1 MTYPIPKPREKS
13 RWSNLSQGSL
23 PLALARYLPHKRLKV
38 VLTQDAE
45 QALRLQTAWRFFRP
59 HDTAVFLPDWETLP
73 YERFS
78 PHQDL
83 VSERL
88 SALWQIKSGAA
99 DVLFVPVAT
108 AMQKLPPVPFLAG
121 RTFWLKTGQTLD
133 IGRLKTDLVDAGYN
147 HVSHVVAAGEFAV
160 RGGIVDL
167 FPMGS
172 EMPYRIDLFDDE
184 IDSIKTFDTD
194 TQRTISPVSEIR
206 LLSAHEFPTDSEAQ
220 KIFRS
225 RFREEV
231 DGNPNDAA
239 VYKAVSNG
247 HFGAGVEYYLPLFFE
262 NELETLFD
270 YIGEDALFVSLG
282 DVHAEANRFWSDVK
296 SRYAMAQGDETYP
309 PLLPQHLYLSSDVF
323 AGRLK
328 NYGQVLP
335 DIFGVEHTLPNVAV
349 NRQADE
355 PLQALKDFQT
365 AFKGRILLCAE
376 SLGRRETML
385 GFLQQN
391 GLKAKPVSDWQG
403 FLSAHEP
410 LMITVAPLAYG
421 FKLGGL
427 QSPNQQ
433 QTTSASE
440 GEGDAVTDQTEFSA
454 AATNPLPSPL
464 PQEREQSA
472 AAVSTESSL
481 PPGKSNLHG
490 QIQQQPAPSP
500 VGEGWGE
507 GKAVAAQTEFP
518 ASATNPLP
526 NPLPQE
532 REQSAAVVSD
542 SLKAAAVSTES
553 SLPPGKSNLHGQI
566 QQQPAPSPV
575 GEGWGEGKAVAA
587 QTEFSASATNPLP
600 SPLPQEREQSAA
612 VVSDSL
618 KAAAVSTESSLPPGK
633 SNLHGQIQQQP
644 APSPVG
650 EGWGEGKAVA
660 AQTEFSASATNP
672 LPSPLPQEREQS
684 AAVVSDSLKAA
695 AVSTE
700 SSLPPGKSNLHGQ
713 IQQQPAPSP
722 VGEGWGEGKAVAAQS
737 AIAVITESDLYQ
749 YVARSRV
756 HNRRKKHAAVS
767 DGLLRDLAEINIGD
781 PVVHEEH
788 GIGRYMGLVT
798 MDLGG
803 ETNEM
808 MLLEYAGEA
817 QLYVPVSQL
826 HLISRYS
833 GQAHENIAL
842 HKLGSGA
849 WNKAKRK
856 AAEKARD
863 TAAELLNL
871 YARRA
876 AQSGHKFE
884 INELDYQAF
893 ADGFGYE
900 ETEDQAAAI
909 AAVIKDLTQ
918 AKPMDRLVCGDV
930 GFGKTEVALRAAFV
944 AVMGGKQV
952 AVLAPTTLLVE
963 QHAQNFAD
971 RFADFPVKVASLSR
985 FNNSKATKAAL
996 EGMADG
1002 TVDIVI
1008 GTHKLVQDDIK
1019 FKNLGLVIIDE
1030 EHRFGV
1036 RQKEQLKRLRANVDI
1051 LTMTA
1056 TPIPRTLSMAL
1067 EGLRDFSLITT
1078 APSRR
1083 LAVKTFVK
1091 PFSEGSVREAVL
1103 RELKRG
1109 GQVFFLHNEVDTIEN
1124 MRERLETLLP
1134 EARIGVAHGQLRE
1147 RELEQVMRD
1156 FLQQRFNVLLCSTI
1170 IETGID
1176 IPNANTIIINRA
1188 DKFGLAQLHQLRGR
1202 VGRSHHQAYAYLL
1215 TPEYITKDAE
1225 KRLDAIA
1232 AADELGAGFTLAMQ
1246 DLEIRGAGEILGEGQ
1261 SGEMI
1266 QVGFT
1271 LYTEMLKQAVRDLK
1285 KGRQPD
1291 LDAPLGIT
1299 TEIKLHSP
1307 ALLPESYCPDIHE
1320 RLVLYKRLAVCETV
1334 QQINAIHEELVD
1346 RFGLPEQPVKTLIE
1360 SHHLRLM
1367 AKELG
1372 IDAIDAA
1379 GEAVTVTFG
1388 KNNNVDPT
1396 EIILLIQNDK
1406 KYRLAGAD
1414 KLRFTAEMENIEV
1427 RINTVKNVLKT
1438 LQNRCLPK

>member
-1 MTYPIPKPREKS
+1 MTCPIPKPREKS
-13 RWSNLSQGSL
+13 RWFNLSQGSL
-23 PLALARYLPHKRLKV
+23 PLALARYLPHKRLKA

-108 AMQKLPPVPFLAG
+108 AIQKLPPVPFLAG

-172 EMPYRIDLFDDE
+172 ETPYRIDLFDDE

-206 LLSAHEFPTDSEAQ
+206 LLPAHEFPTDSEAQ

-282 DVHAEANRFWSDVK
+282 DVHAEANRFWNDVK

-309 PLLPQHLYLSSDVF
+309 PLLPQHLYLSADVF

-335 DIFGVEHTLPNVAV
+335 DVSGKAHSLPDLAV
-349 NRQADE
+349 NRQSDE

-365 AFKGRILLCAE
+365 AFDGRILLCAE

-427 QSPNQQ
+427 QSSSQQ
-433 QTTSASE
+433 QTVPASE
-440 GEGDAVTDQTEFSA
+440 GEGKAVTD
-454 AATNPLPSPL
+454 
-464 PQEREQSA
+464 
-472 AAVSTESSL
+472 
-481 PPGKSNLHG
+481 
-490 QIQQQPAPSP
+490 
-500 VGEGWGE
+500 
-507 GKAVAAQTEFP
+507 
-518 ASATNPLP
+518 
-526 NPLPQE
+526 
-532 REQSAAVVSD
+532 
-542 SLKAAAVSTES
+542 
-553 SLPPGKSNLHGQI
+553 
-566 QQQPAPSPV
+566 
-575 GEGWGEGKAVAA
+575 

-612 VVSDSL
+612 AVSDGL
-618 KAAAVSTESSLPPGK
+618 KAAAVSTESSLYLVA
-633 SNLHGQIQQQP
+633 SDLHGQTRQQ
-644 APSPVG
+644 S
-650 EGWGEGKAVA
+650 
-660 AQTEFSASATNP
+660 
-672 LPSPLPQEREQS
+672 
-684 AAVVSDSLKAA
+684 
-695 AVSTE
+695 
-700 SSLPPGKSNLHGQ
+700 
-713 IQQQPAPSP
+713 APSP

-788 GIGRYMGLVT
+788 GIGRYTGLVT

-833 GQAHENIAL
+833 GQAHESVAL

-871 YARRA
+871 YAQRA

-884 INELDYQAF
+884 INESDYQAF

-985 FNNSKATKAAL
+985 FNNSKATKATL

-1019 FKNLGLVIIDE
+1019 FKNLGLLIIDE

-1261 SGEMI
+1261 SGEMM

-1307 ALLPESYCPDIHE
+1307 ALLPEDYCPDIHE

-1334 QQINAIHEELVD
+1334 QKINAIHEELVD
-1346 RFGLPEQPVKTLIE
+1346 RFGLTEQPVKTLIE
-1360 SHHLRLM
+1360 SHHLRLA

-1372 IDAIDAA
+1372 IDAIDATS
-1379 GEAVTVTFG
+1379 EAVTVTFG
-1388 KNNNVDPT
+1388 KHHCIDPT
-1396 EIILLIQNDK
+1396 GIILLIQTDK

-1414 KLRFTAEMENIEV
+1414 KLRFAAEMENIEV
-1427 RINTVKNVLKT
+1427 RINTVKTVLKT
-1438 LQNRCLPK
+1438 LQGKRLPKGN

>member
-1 MTYPIPKPREKS
+1 MNYPIPKPREKS
-13 RWSNLSQGSL
+13 RWLNLSQGSL

-133 IGRLKTDLVDAGYN
+133 IGRLKSDLVDAGYN

-184 IDSIKTFDTD
+184 IDSIKTFDTE

-206 LLSAHEFPTDSEAQ
+206 LLPAHEFPTDSEAQ

-309 PLLPQHLYLSSDVF
+309 PLLPQHLYLSADVF

-335 DIFGVEHTLPNVAV
+335 DVSGKEHTLPNLAV
-349 NRQADE
+349 NRQSDE

-365 AFKGRILLCAE
+365 TFEGRILLCAE

-385 GFLQQN
+385 SFLQQN
-391 GLKAKPVSDWQG
+391 GLRAKPVSDWQG

-427 QSPNQQ
+427 QSPSQQ
-433 QTTSASE
+433 QPTPAAE
-440 GEGDAVTDQTEFSA
+440 GEDKAAADQTEFSA
-454 AATNPLPSPL
+454 AATNPLPIPL

-472 AAVSTESSL
+472 AAVSDDLKTESSL
-481 PPGKSNLHG
+481 HPVESSLHR
-490 QIQQQPAPSP
+490 QIRQQPAPSP

-507 GKAVAAQTEFP
+507 GKAVA
-518 ASATNPLP
+518 
-526 NPLPQE
+526 
-532 REQSAAVVSD
+532 D
-542 SLKAAAVSTES
+542 
-553 SLPPGKSNLHGQI
+553 
-566 QQQPAPSPV
+566 
-575 GEGWGEGKAVAA
+575 
-587 QTEFSASATNPLP
+587 
-600 SPLPQEREQSAA
+600 
-612 VVSDSL
+612 
-618 KAAAVSTESSLPPGK
+618 
-633 SNLHGQIQQQP
+633 
-644 APSPVG
+644 
-650 EGWGEGKAVA
+650 
-660 AQTEFSASATNP
+660 
-672 LPSPLPQEREQS
+672 
-684 AAVVSDSLKAA
+684 
-695 AVSTE
+695 
-700 SSLPPGKSNLHGQ
+700 
-713 IQQQPAPSP
+713 
-722 VGEGWGEGKAVAAQS
+722 QS

-749 YVARSRV
+749 YVVRSRV

-833 GQAHENIAL
+833 GQAHENVAL

-871 YARRA
+871 YAQRA

-1036 RQKEQLKRLRANVDI
+1036 RQKEQLKRLRANVDV

-1360 SHHLRLM
+1360 SHHLRLA

-1372 IDAIDAA
+1372 IDAIDAT

-1388 KNNNVDPT
+1388 KHHQIDPT
-1396 EIILLIQNDK
+1396 EIILLIQTDK

-1414 KLRFTAEMENIEV
+1414 KLKFTAQMEDVEM
-1427 RINTVKNVLKT
+1427 RIKTVKSVLKT
-1438 LQNRCLPK
+1438 LKERVVAK

>member
-1 MTYPIPKPREKS
+1 
-13 RWSNLSQGSL
+13 
-23 PLALARYLPHKRLKV
+23 
-38 VLTQDAE
+38 
-45 QALRLQTAWRFFRP
+45 
-59 HDTAVFLPDWETLP
+59 
-73 YERFS
+73 
-78 PHQDL
+78 
-83 VSERL
+83 
-88 SALWQIKSGAA
+88 
-99 DVLFVPVAT
+99 
-108 AMQKLPPVPFLAG
+108 
-121 RTFWLKTGQTLD
+121 
-133 IGRLKTDLVDAGYN
+133 
-147 HVSHVVAAGEFAV
+147 
-160 RGGIVDL
+160 
-167 FPMGS
+167 
-172 EMPYRIDLFDDE
+172 
-184 IDSIKTFDTD
+184 
-194 TQRTISPVSEIR
+194 
-206 LLSAHEFPTDSEAQ
+206 

-282 DVHAEANRFWSDVK
+282 DVHAEANRFWNDVK

-309 PLLPQHLYLSSDVF
+309 PLLPQHLYLSADVF

-335 DIFGVEHTLPNVAV
+335 DVSGKAHSLPDLAV
-349 NRQADE
+349 NRQSDD

-365 AFKGRILLCAE
+365 AFDGRILLCAE

-427 QSPNQQ
+427 QSSSQQ
-433 QTTSASE
+433 QTVPASE
-440 GEGDAVTDQTEFSA
+440 GEGKAVTD
-454 AATNPLPSPL
+454 
-464 PQEREQSA
+464 
-472 AAVSTESSL
+472 
-481 PPGKSNLHG
+481 
-490 QIQQQPAPSP
+490 
-500 VGEGWGE
+500 
-507 GKAVAAQTEFP
+507 
-518 ASATNPLP
+518 
-526 NPLPQE
+526 
-532 REQSAAVVSD
+532 
-542 SLKAAAVSTES
+542 
-553 SLPPGKSNLHGQI
+553 
-566 QQQPAPSPV
+566 
-575 GEGWGEGKAVAA
+575 

-612 VVSDSL
+612 AVSDGL
-618 KAAAVSTESSLPPGK
+618 KAAAVSTESSLYLVA
-633 SNLHGQIQQQP
+633 SDLHGQTRQQ
-644 APSPVG
+644 S
-650 EGWGEGKAVA
+650 
-660 AQTEFSASATNP
+660 
-672 LPSPLPQEREQS
+672 
-684 AAVVSDSLKAA
+684 
-695 AVSTE
+695 
-700 SSLPPGKSNLHGQ
+700 
-713 IQQQPAPSP
+713 APSP

-788 GIGRYMGLVT
+788 GIGRYTGLVT

-833 GQAHENIAL
+833 GQAHESVAL

-871 YARRA
+871 YAQRA

-884 INELDYQAF
+884 INESDYQAF

-985 FNNSKATKAAL
+985 FNNSKATKATL

-1019 FKNLGLVIIDE
+1019 FKNLGLLIIDE

-1261 SGEMI
+1261 SGEMM

-1307 ALLPESYCPDIHE
+1307 ALLPEDYCPDIHE

-1334 QQINAIHEELVD
+1334 QKINAIHEELVD
-1346 RFGLPEQPVKTLIE
+1346 RFGLTEQPVKTLIE
-1360 SHHLRLM
+1360 SHHLRLA

-1372 IDAIDAA
+1372 IDAIDATS
-1379 GEAVTVTFG
+1379 EAVTVTFG
-1388 KNNNVDPT
+1388 KHHCIDPT
-1396 EIILLIQNDK
+1396 GIILLIQTDK

-1414 KLRFTAEMENIEV
+1414 KLRFAAEMENIEV
-1427 RINTVKNVLKT
+1427 RINTVKTVLKT
-1438 LQNRCLPK
+1438 LQGKRLPKGN

>member
-13 RWSNLSQGSL
+13 RWLNLSQGSL

-206 LLSAHEFPTDSEAQ
+206 LLPAHEFPTDSEAQ

-296 SRYAMAQGDETYP
+296 SRYAMAQGNETYP
-309 PLLPQHLYLSSDVF
+309 PLLPQHLYLSADVF

-335 DIFGVEHTLPNVAV
+335 DVSGKEHTLPDLAV
-349 NRQADE
+349 NRQSDK

-365 AFKGRILLCAE
+365 TFDGRILLCAE

-427 QSPNQQ
+427 QSPSQQ
-433 QTTSASE
+433 QPTSASE
-440 GEGDAVTDQTEFSA
+440 REDKAVADQTEFSA
-454 AATNPLPSPL
+454 ATTNPLPSPL
-464 PQEREQSA
+464 PQEREQNA
-472 AAVSTESSL
+472 AAVSDDLKTESSL
-481 PPGKSNLHG
+481 HPVENSLHG

-507 GKAVAAQTEFP
+507 GKAV
-518 ASATNPLP
+518 
-526 NPLPQE
+526 
-532 REQSAAVVSD
+532 V
-542 SLKAAAVSTES
+542 
-553 SLPPGKSNLHGQI
+553 
-566 QQQPAPSPV
+566 
-575 GEGWGEGKAVAA
+575 
-587 QTEFSASATNPLP
+587 
-600 SPLPQEREQSAA
+600 
-612 VVSDSL
+612 
-618 KAAAVSTESSLPPGK
+618 
-633 SNLHGQIQQQP
+633 
-644 APSPVG
+644 
-650 EGWGEGKAVA
+650 
-660 AQTEFSASATNP
+660 
-672 LPSPLPQEREQS
+672 
-684 AAVVSDSLKAA
+684 
-695 AVSTE
+695 
-700 SSLPPGKSNLHGQ
+700 
-713 IQQQPAPSP
+713 
-722 VGEGWGEGKAVAAQS
+722 AQS
-737 AIAVITESDLYQ
+737 AIAVITESELYQ

-767 DGLLRDLAEINIGD
+767 DGSLRDLAEISIGD

-833 GQAHENIAL
+833 GQAHENVAL

-871 YARRA
+871 YAQRA

-1360 SHHLRLM
+1360 SHHLRLA

-1372 IDAIDAA
+1372 IDAIDATS
-1379 GEAVTVTFG
+1379 EAVTITFG
-1388 KNNNVDPT
+1388 KHHQIDPT
-1396 EIILLIQNDK
+1396 EIILLIQSDRS
-1406 KYRLAGAD
+1406 YRLAGAD
-1414 KLRFTAEMENIEV
+1414 KLKFTAQMEDVET
-1427 RINTVKNVLKT
+1427 RINTVKNVLRRLRVGVLVKDEAT
-1438 LQNRCLPK
+1438 

>member
-206 LLSAHEFPTDSEAQ
+206 LLPAHEFPTDSEAQ

-309 PLLPQHLYLSSDVF
+309 PLLPQHLYLSADVF

-335 DIFGVEHTLPNVAV
+335 DVSGKEHILPDLAV
-349 NRQADE
+349 NRQSDE

-365 AFKGRILLCAE
+365 TFDGRILLCAE

-454 AATNPLPSPL
+454 
-464 PQEREQSA
+464 
-472 AAVSTESSL
+472 
-481 PPGKSNLHG
+481 
-490 QIQQQPAPSP
+490 
-500 VGEGWGE
+500 
-507 GKAVAAQTEFP
+507 
-518 ASATNPLP
+518 
-526 NPLPQE
+526 
-532 REQSAAVVSD
+532 
-542 SLKAAAVSTES
+542 
-553 SLPPGKSNLHGQI
+553 
-566 QQQPAPSPV
+566 
-575 GEGWGEGKAVAA
+575 
-587 QTEFSASATNPLP
+587 SATNPLP

-660 AQTEFSASATNP
+660 AQTEFPASATNP

-684 AAVVSDSLKAA
+684 AAAVSDDLK
-695 AVSTE
+695 TK
-700 SSLPPGKSNLHGQ
+700 SSLHPVASNLHGQ
-713 IQQQPAPSP
+713 IRQQPTPSP

-788 GIGRYMGLVT
+788 GIGRYMGLIT

-833 GQAHENIAL
+833 GQAHENVAL

>member
-1 MTYPIPKPREKS
+1 MNYLIPPAKQKTV
-13 RWSNLSQGSL
+13 WSTLSAGSL
-23 PLALARYLPHKRLKV
+23 PLVLSQQLPQGTPKI
-38 VLTQDAE
+38 VLTADSE
-45 QALRLQTAWRFFRP
+45 TALRLQTAWQFFRP
-59 HDTAVFLPDWETLP
+59 QDNALFLPDWETLP

-88 SALWQIKSGAA
+88 SVLWQLKNGAA
-99 DVLFVPVAT
+99 DVLFVPVST
-108 AMQKLPPVPFLAG
+108 AMQRLAPPSFLMG

-133 IGRLKTDLVDAGYN
+133 LDRLRENLVEAGYAA
-147 HVSHVVAAGEFAV
+147 VSNVVAAGEFAV

-167 FPMGS
+167 FPMGADS
-172 EMPYRIDLFDDE
+172 PYRIDLFDNE
-184 IDSIKTFDTD
+184 IDSIKTFDPD
-194 TQRTISPVSEIR
+194 TQRTLAPVSEIR
-206 LLSAHEFPTDSEAQ
+206 LLPAHEFPTDADAQ
-220 KIFRS
+220 KIFRN
-225 RFREEV
+225 RFREEIPS
-231 DGNPNDAA
+231 NPNEATVYQA
-239 VYKAVSNG
+239 VGKG
-247 HFGAGVEYYLPLFFE
+247 QFGAGVEYYLPLFFE
-262 NELETLFD
+262 DGCADLFD
-270 YIGEDALFVSLG
+270 YIGENAIIVCTDDA
-282 DVHAEANRFWSDVK
+282 HAHAHRFWDEVK
-296 SRYAMAQGDETYP
+296 SRHTMAQGDPSYP
-309 PLLPQHLYLSSDVF
+309 PLPPQSLYLLPDQF
-323 AGRLK
+323 AGCLK
-328 NYGQVLP
+328 RYPQVWTQADAESGLP
-335 DIFGVEHTLPNVAV
+335 DVAV
-349 NRQADE
+349 NRQSDE
-355 PLQALKDFQT
+355 PLAALARFQA
-365 AFKGRILLCAE
+365 AFGGKILLCAE
-376 SLGRRETML
+376 SAGRRETMT
-385 GFLQQN
+385 GFLKQH
-391 GLKAKPVSDWQG
+391 GFDVKPVSGWAE
-403 FLSAHEP
+403 FLSDKFAGS
-410 LMITVAPLAYG
+410 LKANSVALAVAPLSQG
-421 FKLGGL
+421 FVLG
-427 QSPNQQ
+427 
-433 QTTSASE
+433 
-440 GEGDAVTDQTEFSA
+440 
-454 AATNPLPSPL
+454 
-464 PQEREQSA
+464 
-472 AAVSTESSL
+472 ESSL
-481 PPGKSNLHG
+481 HPSIG
-490 QIQQQPAPSP
+490 QQSAPSP

-507 GKAVAAQTEFP
+507 GDTSAPRTEISAAA
-518 ASATNPLP
+518 ASPLP

-532 REQSAAVVSD
+532 RGQSAAASTVSS
-542 SLKAAAVSTES
+542 SLHAES
-553 SLPPGKSNLHGQI
+553 SLHL
-566 QQQPAPSPV
+566 
-575 GEGWGEGKAVAA
+575 
-587 QTEFSASATNPLP
+587 
-600 SPLPQEREQSAA
+600 
-612 VVSDSL
+612 
-618 KAAAVSTESSLPPGK
+618 
-633 SNLHGQIQQQP
+633 
-644 APSPVG
+644 
-650 EGWGEGKAVA
+650 
-660 AQTEFSASATNP
+660 
-672 LPSPLPQEREQS
+672 
-684 AAVVSDSLKAA
+684 
-695 AVSTE
+695 
-700 SSLPPGKSNLHGQ
+700 
-713 IQQQPAPSP
+713 
-722 VGEGWGEGKAVAAQS
+722 
-737 AIAVITESDLYQ
+737 AVITESELYQ

-756 HNRRKKHAAVS
+756 HSRRKKHAAVS
-767 DGLLRDLAEINIGD
+767 DGSLRDLAEISIGD

-788 GIGRYMGLVT
+788 GIGRYRGLVL
-798 MDLGG
+798 MG
-803 ETNEM
+803 EDEM
-808 MLLEYAGEA
+808 LQLEYANEA
-817 QLYVPVSQL
+817 QLYIPVSQL

-833 GQAHENIAL
+833 GQAHENVAL

-871 YARRA
+871 YAQRA

-1307 ALLPESYCPDIHE
+1307 ALLPEDYCPDIHE

-1360 SHHLRLM
+1360 SHHLRLA

-1372 IDAIDAA
+1372 INTIDATS
-1379 GEAVTVTFG
+1379 EAVTVTFG

-1438 LQNRCLPK
+1438 LKERVMVK

>member
-59 HDTAVFLPDWETLP
+59 HDTAVFLPGWETLP

-206 LLSAHEFPTDSEAQ
+206 LLPAHEFPTDSEAQ

-309 PLLPQHLYLSSDVF
+309 PLLPQHLYLSADVF

-335 DIFGVEHTLPNVAV
+335 DVSGKEHTLPDLAV
-349 NRQADE
+349 NRQSDE

-365 AFKGRILLCAE
+365 TFDGRILLCAE

-472 AAVSTESSL
+472 AAVS
-481 PPGKSNLHG
+481 
-490 QIQQQPAPSP
+490 
-500 VGEGWGE
+500 
-507 GKAVAAQTEFP
+507 
-518 ASATNPLP
+518 
-526 NPLPQE
+526 
-532 REQSAAVVSD
+532 D

-553 SLPPGKSNLHGQI
+553 SLPLGTSNLHGQI
-566 QQQPAPSPV
+566 RQQPAPSPV

-587 QTEFSASATNPLP
+587 QTEFSAA
-600 SPLPQEREQSAA
+600 
-612 VVSDSL
+612 
-618 KAAAVSTESSLPPGK
+618 
-633 SNLHGQIQQQP
+633 
-644 APSPVG
+644 
-650 EGWGEGKAVA
+650 
-660 AQTEFSASATNP
+660 ATNP

-788 GIGRYMGLVT
+788 GIGRYMGLIT

-833 GQAHENIAL
+833 GQAHENVAL

-871 YARRA
+871 YAQRA

-996 EGMADG
+996 EGLADG

-1008 GTHKLVQDDIK
+1008 GTHKLVQDNIR
-1019 FKNLGLVIIDE
+1019 FKSLGLVIIDE

>member
-13 RWSNLSQGSL
+13 RWLNLSQGSL

-206 LLSAHEFPTDSEAQ
+206 LLPAHEFPTDSEAQ

-309 PLLPQHLYLSSDVF
+309 PLLPQHLYLSADVF

-335 DIFGVEHTLPNVAV
+335 DVSGKEHTLPDLAV
-349 NRQADE
+349 NRQSDE

-365 AFKGRILLCAE
+365 TFEGRILLCAE

-391 GLKAKPVSDWQG
+391 GLKAKSVSDWQG

-421 FKLGGL
+421 FKLGGS
-427 QSPNQQ
+427 QSPSQQ
-433 QTTSASE
+433 QPTPASE
-440 GEGDAVTDQTEFSA
+440 GEGKTVAAQTESST

-464 PQEREQSA
+464 PQEKEQNA
-472 AAVSTESSL
+472 AAISDDLKTESSL
-481 PPGKSNLHG
+481 HPVENSLHG
-490 QIQQQPAPSP
+490 QI
-500 VGEGWGE
+500 
-507 GKAVAAQTEFP
+507 
-518 ASATNPLP
+518 
-526 NPLPQE
+526 
-532 REQSAAVVSD
+532 R
-542 SLKAAAVSTES
+542 
-553 SLPPGKSNLHGQI
+553 
-566 QQQPAPSPV
+566 
-575 GEGWGEGKAVAA
+575 
-587 QTEFSASATNPLP
+587 
-600 SPLPQEREQSAA
+600 
-612 VVSDSL
+612 
-618 KAAAVSTESSLPPGK
+618 
-633 SNLHGQIQQQP
+633 
-644 APSPVG
+644 
-650 EGWGEGKAVA
+650 
-660 AQTEFSASATNP
+660 
-672 LPSPLPQEREQS
+672 
-684 AAVVSDSLKAA
+684 
-695 AVSTE
+695 
-700 SSLPPGKSNLHGQ
+700 
-713 IQQQPAPSP
+713 QQPAPSP

-737 AIAVITESDLYQ
+737 AIAVITESELYQ

-833 GQAHENIAL
+833 GQAHENVAL

-871 YARRA
+871 YAQRA

-1360 SHHLRLM
+1360 SHHLRLA

-1372 IDAIDAA
+1372 IDAIDATS
-1379 GEAVTVTFG
+1379 EAVTVTFG
-1388 KNNNVDPT
+1388 KHHQIDPT
-1396 EIILLIQNDK
+1396 EIILLIQTDK

-1414 KLRFTAEMENIEV
+1414 KLKFTAQMEDVEM
-1427 RINTVKNVLKT
+1427 RIKTVKSVLKT
-1438 LQNRCLPK
+1438 LKERVIAK

>member
-1 MTYPIPKPREKS
+1 MTCPIPKPREKS
-13 RWSNLSQGSL
+13 RWFNLSQGSL
-23 PLALARYLPHKRLKV
+23 PLALARYLPHKRLKA

-172 EMPYRIDLFDDE
+172 ETPYRIDLFDDE

-206 LLSAHEFPTDSEAQ
+206 LLPAHEFPTDSEAQ

-282 DVHAEANRFWSDVK
+282 DVHAEANRFWNDVK

-309 PLLPQHLYLSSDVF
+309 PLLPQHLYLSADVF

-335 DIFGVEHTLPNVAV
+335 DVSGKAHSLPDLAV
-349 NRQADE
+349 NRQSDD

-365 AFKGRILLCAE
+365 AFDGRILLCAE

-427 QSPNQQ
+427 QSSSQQ
-433 QTTSASE
+433 QTVPASE
-440 GEGDAVTDQTEFSA
+440 GEGKAVTD
-454 AATNPLPSPL
+454 
-464 PQEREQSA
+464 
-472 AAVSTESSL
+472 
-481 PPGKSNLHG
+481 
-490 QIQQQPAPSP
+490 
-500 VGEGWGE
+500 
-507 GKAVAAQTEFP
+507 
-518 ASATNPLP
+518 
-526 NPLPQE
+526 
-532 REQSAAVVSD
+532 
-542 SLKAAAVSTES
+542 
-553 SLPPGKSNLHGQI
+553 
-566 QQQPAPSPV
+566 
-575 GEGWGEGKAVAA
+575 

-612 VVSDSL
+612 AVSDGL
-618 KAAAVSTESSLPPGK
+618 KAAAVSTESSLYLVA
-633 SNLHGQIQQQP
+633 SDLHGQTRQQ
-644 APSPVG
+644 S
-650 EGWGEGKAVA
+650 
-660 AQTEFSASATNP
+660 
-672 LPSPLPQEREQS
+672 
-684 AAVVSDSLKAA
+684 
-695 AVSTE
+695 
-700 SSLPPGKSNLHGQ
+700 
-713 IQQQPAPSP
+713 APSP

-788 GIGRYMGLVT
+788 GIGRYTGLVT

-833 GQAHENIAL
+833 GQAHESVAL

-871 YARRA
+871 YAQRA

-884 INELDYQAF
+884 INESDYQAF

-985 FNNSKATKAAL
+985 FNNNKATKATL

-1019 FKNLGLVIIDE
+1019 FKNLGLLIIDE

-1261 SGEMI
+1261 SGEMM

-1307 ALLPESYCPDIHE
+1307 ALLPEDYCPDIHE

-1334 QQINAIHEELVD
+1334 QKINAIHEELVD
-1346 RFGLPEQPVKTLIE
+1346 RFGLTEQPVKTLIE
-1360 SHHLRLM
+1360 SHHLRLA

-1372 IDAIDAA
+1372 IDAIDATS
-1379 GEAVTVTFG
+1379 EAVTVTFG
-1388 KNNNVDPT
+1388 KHHCIDPT
-1396 EIILLIQNDK
+1396 GIILLIQTDK

-1414 KLRFTAEMENIEV
+1414 KLRFAAEMENIEV
-1427 RINTVKNVLKT
+1427 RINTVKTVLKT
-1438 LQNRCLPK
+1438 LQGKRLPKGN

>member
-1 MTYPIPKPREKS
+1 MTLPLPTKSAPRV
-13 RWSNLSQGSL
+13 RWLNLTAGSL
-23 PLALARYLPHKRLKV
+23 PYF
-38 VLTQDAE
+38 LTQNLPAKPPKLILTPDAE
-45 QALRLQTAWRFFRP
+45 TALRLQTAWQFFRP
-59 HDTAVFLPDWETLP
+59 QDNALFLPDWETLP

-88 SALWQIKSGAA
+88 SVLWQLKNGLA
-99 DVLFVPVAT
+99 DALFVPVST
-108 AMQKLPPVPFLAG
+108 AMQRLAPAPFLLG
-121 RTFWLKTGQTLD
+121 RTFWLKTGQRLD
-133 IGRLKTDLVDAGYN
+133 IAALRQNLVEAGYSA
-147 HVSHVVAAGEFAV
+147 VSNVVAGGEFAV

-167 FPMGS
+167 FPTGS
-172 EMPYRIDLFDDE
+172 DTPYRIDLFDDE
-184 IDSIKTFDTD
+184 IDSIKTFDPD
-194 TQRTISPVSEIR
+194 SQRTIAPVSEIR
-206 LLSAHEFPTDSEAQ
+206 LLPAHEFPTDDAAQ

-231 DGNPNDAA
+231 NGNPNDAA
-239 VYKAVSNG
+239 VYKAVSG
-247 HFGAGVEYYLPLFFE
+247 GQFGAGVEYYLPLFFDE
-262 NELETLFD
+262 GCATLFD
-270 YIGEDALFVSLG
+270 YIGADALAVCVG
-282 DVHAEANRFWSDVK
+282 DVHAEARRFEAEVK
-296 SRYAMAQGDETYP
+296 SRFQMAQGDETYP
-309 PLLPQHLYLSSDVF
+309 PLPPQHLYLAADQFSGCLKAYPQILPELGGAAF
-323 AGRLK
+323 A
-328 NYGQVLP
+328 LP
-335 DIFGVEHTLPNVAV
+335 DVAV
-349 NRQADE
+349 NRQAE
-355 PLQALKDFQT
+355 QPLQALQDFQT
-365 AFKGRILLCAE
+365 AFDGRILLTAE
-376 SLGRRETML
+376 SAGRRETML
-385 GFLQQN
+385 GFFAQH
-391 GLKAKPVSDWQG
+391 GLKPKNVDGWQA
-403 FLSAHEP
+403 FLDSSEK
-410 LMITVAPLAYG
+410 LCITVTPLAYG
-421 FKLGGL
+421 FRLGQPENNVG
-427 QSPNQQ
+427 QIIESDIP
-433 QTTSASE
+433 
-440 GEGDAVTDQTEFSA
+440 A
-454 AATNPLPSPL
+454 AADVLSDTGIRP
-464 PQEREQSA
+464 
-472 AAVSTESSL
+472 T
-481 PPGKSNLHG
+481 G
-490 QIQQQPAPSP
+490 
-500 VGEGWGE
+500 
-507 GKAVAAQTEFP
+507 
-518 ASATNPLP
+518 
-526 NPLPQE
+526 
-532 REQSAAVVSD
+532 VSD
-542 SLKAAAVSTES
+542 GLSGSLK
-553 SLPPGKSNLHGQI
+553 
-566 QQQPAPSPV
+566 
-575 GEGWGEGKAVAA
+575 
-587 QTEFSASATNPLP
+587 
-600 SPLPQEREQSAA
+600 
-612 VVSDSL
+612 
-618 KAAAVSTESSLPPGK
+618 
-633 SNLHGQIQQQP
+633 
-644 APSPVG
+644 
-650 EGWGEGKAVA
+650 
-660 AQTEFSASATNP
+660 
-672 LPSPLPQEREQS
+672 
-684 AAVVSDSLKAA
+684 
-695 AVSTE
+695 
-700 SSLPPGKSNLHGQ
+700 
-713 IQQQPAPSP
+713 
-722 VGEGWGEGKAVAAQS
+722 
-737 AIAVITESDLYQ
+737 IALITESDLYQ
-749 YVARSRV
+749 YVAKSRSST
-756 HNRRKKHAAVS
+756 RRKKHAAVS

-833 GQAHENIAL
+833 GAAHENVQL
-842 HKLGSGA
+842 HKLGSA
-849 WNKAKRK
+849 TWSKAKRK

-876 AQSGHKFE
+876 AQEGHKFPFSE
-884 INELDYQAF
+884 DDYRAF

-918 AKPMDRLVCGDV
+918 ARPMDRLVCGDV

-971 RFADFPVKVASLSR
+971 RFADFPVKVAQLSR
-985 FNNSKATKAAL
+985 FNSSKETRATLA
-996 EGMADG
+996 GMADG

-1008 GTHKLVQDDIK
+1008 GTHKLVQDDIS

-1036 RQKEQLKRLRANVDI
+1036 RQKEQLKKLRANVDI
-1051 LTMTA
+1051 LTLTA

-1124 MRERLETLLP
+1124 MREKLEQLLP

-1188 DKFGLAQLHQLRGR
+1188 DKFGIAQLHQLRGR

-1215 TPEYITKDAE
+1215 TPEYISKDAE

-1232 AADELGAGFTLAMQ
+1232 AADELGAGFSLAMQ

-1261 SGEMI
+1261 SGEMV

-1291 LDAPLGIT
+1291 LDAPLGVT

-1307 ALLPESYCPDIHE
+1307 ALLPEGYCPDIHE
-1320 RLVLYKRLAVCETV
+1320 RLVLYKRLATCETEV
-1334 QQINAIHEELVD
+1334 QINAVHEELVD
-1346 RFGLPEQPVKTLIE
+1346 RFGLPEQPVTTLLE
-1360 SHHLRLM
+1360 SHRLRLA
-1367 AKELG
+1367 AKALG
-1372 IDAIDAA
+1372 ITAIDASSDSL
-1379 GEAVTVTFG
+1379 TLTFG
-1388 KNNNVDPT
+1388 KHTSVEPAD
-1396 EIILLIQNDK
+1396 IILLMQSNK
-1406 KYRLAGAD
+1406 NYRMAGAD
-1414 KLRFTAEMENIEV
+1414 KLRVTAVMEDVETRVKTV
-1427 RINTVKNVLKT
+1427 RAVLKK
-1438 LQNRCLPK
+1438 LDGKAA

>member
-13 RWSNLSQGSL
+13 RWLNLSQGSL

-147 HVSHVVAAGEFAV
+147 HVSHVVATGEFAV

-206 LLSAHEFPTDSEAQ
+206 LLPAHEFPTDSEAQ

-309 PLLPQHLYLSSDVF
+309 PLLPQHLYLSADVF

-335 DIFGVEHTLPNVAV
+335 DVSGKEHTLPDLAV
-349 NRQADE
+349 NRQSDE

-365 AFKGRILLCAE
+365 TFEGRILLCAE

-391 GLKAKPVSDWQG
+391 GLKAKSVSDWQG

-427 QSPNQQ
+427 HSPSQQ
-433 QTTSASE
+433 QPTPASE
-440 GEGDAVTDQTEFSA
+440 GEGKAVTDQTKFPA

-464 PQEREQSA
+464 PQEREQNAAAVSDDLKTESSLLPSESSLHGQIQQQPTPSLVGEGWGEGKTVAAQTEFSTAATNPIPQERGQSA
-472 AAVSTESSL
+472 AAVSDDLKTESSL
-481 PPGKSNLHG
+481 HPIASDLHG

-507 GKAVAAQTEFP
+507 GKAVVAQ
-518 ASATNPLP
+518 
-526 NPLPQE
+526 
-532 REQSAAVVSD
+532 
-542 SLKAAAVSTES
+542 
-553 SLPPGKSNLHGQI
+553 G
-566 QQQPAPSPV
+566 
-575 GEGWGEGKAVAA
+575 
-587 QTEFSASATNPLP
+587 
-600 SPLPQEREQSAA
+600 
-612 VVSDSL
+612 
-618 KAAAVSTESSLPPGK
+618 
-633 SNLHGQIQQQP
+633 
-644 APSPVG
+644 
-650 EGWGEGKAVA
+650 
-660 AQTEFSASATNP
+660 
-672 LPSPLPQEREQS
+672 
-684 AAVVSDSLKAA
+684 
-695 AVSTE
+695 
-700 SSLPPGKSNLHGQ
+700 
-713 IQQQPAPSP
+713 
-722 VGEGWGEGKAVAAQS
+722 
-737 AIAVITESDLYQ
+737 AIAVITESELYQ

-756 HNRRKKHAAVS
+756 HSRRKKHAAVS

-808 MLLEYAGEA
+808 MLLEYAGET

-833 GQAHENIAL
+833 GQAHENVAL

-871 YARRA
+871 YAQRA

-1225 KRLDAIA
+1225 KRLDAIV

-1320 RLVLYKRLAVCETV
+1320 RLVLYKRLAVCETM

-1360 SHHLRLM
+1360 SHHLRLA

-1372 IDAIDAA
+1372 IDAIDATS
-1379 GEAVTVTFG
+1379 EAVTITFG
-1388 KNNNVDPT
+1388 KHHQIDPT
-1396 EIILLIQNDK
+1396 EIILLIQTDK

-1414 KLRFTAEMENIEV
+1414 KLKFTAQMEDVEM
-1427 RINTVKNVLKT
+1427 RIKTVKSVLKT
-1438 LQNRCLPK
+1438 LKERVVAK

>member
-13 RWSNLSQGSL
+13 RWPNLSQGSL
-23 PLALARYLPHKRLKV
+23 PLALARYLPHKQLKV
-38 VLTQDAE
+38 VLTLDAE

-133 IGRLKTDLVDAGYN
+133 IGRLKSDLVDAGYN

-184 IDSIKTFDTD
+184 IDSIKTFDTE

-206 LLSAHEFPTDSEAQ
+206 LLPAHEFPTDSEAQ

-270 YIGEDALFVSLG
+270 YIGEDALFVSLD

-309 PLLPQHLYLSSDVF
+309 PLLPQYLYLSADVF

-335 DIFGVEHTLPNVAV
+335 DVSGKEYTLPDLAV

-365 AFKGRILLCAE
+365 AFDGRILLCAE

-433 QTTSASE
+433 QPT
-440 GEGDAVTDQTEFSA
+440 
-454 AATNPLPSPL
+454 
-464 PQEREQSA
+464 
-472 AAVSTESSL
+472 
-481 PPGKSNLHG
+481 
-490 QIQQQPAPSP
+490 PSP

-526 NPLPQE
+526 SPLPQE
-532 REQSAAVVSD
+532 REQSAAAVSD
-542 SLKAAAVSTES
+542 DLKTKS
-553 SLPPGKSNLHGQI
+553 SLHPVANNLHGQI
-566 QQQPAPSPV
+566 RQQPTPSPV

-587 QTEFSASATNPLP
+587 QTEFSAA
-600 SPLPQEREQSAA
+600 
-612 VVSDSL
+612 
-618 KAAAVSTESSLPPGK
+618 
-633 SNLHGQIQQQP
+633 
-644 APSPVG
+644 
-650 EGWGEGKAVA
+650 
-660 AQTEFSASATNP
+660 ATNP

-749 YVARSRV
+749 YVARSRI

-871 YARRA
+871 YAQRA

-1307 ALLPESYCPDIHE
+1307 ALLPEDYCPDIHE

-1334 QQINAIHEELVD
+1334 QQINTIHEELVD

>member
-1 MTYPIPKPREKS
+1 MTYPIPKLREKS
-13 RWSNLSQGSL
+13 RWLNLSQGSL

-88 SALWQIKSGAA
+88 STLWQIKSGAA

-206 LLSAHEFPTDSEAQ
+206 LLPAHEFPTDSEAQ

-309 PLLPQHLYLSSDVF
+309 PLLPQHLYLSADVF

-335 DIFGVEHTLPNVAV
+335 DVSGKEHTLPDLAV
-349 NRQADE
+349 NRQSDE

-365 AFKGRILLCAE
+365 TFEGRILLCAE

-410 LMITVAPLAYG
+410 LIITVAPLAYG

-433 QTTSASE
+433 QPTSASE
-440 GEGDAVTDQTEFSA
+440 GEGKAVTDQTKFSA

-472 AAVSTESSL
+472 AAVSDDLKTESSL
-481 PPGKSNLHG
+481 HS
-490 QIQQQPAPSP
+490 
-500 VGEGWGE
+500 V
-507 GKAVAAQTEFP
+507 
-518 ASATNPLP
+518 
-526 NPLPQE
+526 
-532 REQSAAVVSD
+532 
-542 SLKAAAVSTES
+542 ES
-553 SLPPGKSNLHGQI
+553 S
-566 QQQPAPSPV
+566 
-575 GEGWGEGKAVAA
+575 
-587 QTEFSASATNPLP
+587 
-600 SPLPQEREQSAA
+600 
-612 VVSDSL
+612 
-618 KAAAVSTESSLPPGK
+618 
-633 SNLHGQIQQQP
+633 
-644 APSPVG
+644 
-650 EGWGEGKAVA
+650 
-660 AQTEFSASATNP
+660 
-672 LPSPLPQEREQS
+672 
-684 AAVVSDSLKAA
+684 
-695 AVSTE
+695 
-700 SSLPPGKSNLHGQ
+700 LHGQ

-833 GQAHENIAL
+833 GQAHENVAL

-871 YARRA
+871 YAQRA

-1360 SHHLRLM
+1360 SHHLRLA

-1372 IDAIDAA
+1372 IDAIDATS
-1379 GEAVTVTFG
+1379 EAVTITFG
-1388 KNNNVDPT
+1388 KHHQIDPT
-1396 EIILLIQNDK
+1396 EIILLIQTDK

-1414 KLRFTAEMENIEV
+1414 KLKFTAQMEDVEA
-1427 RINTVKNVLKT
+1427 RIKTVKSVLKT
-1438 LQNRCLPK
+1438 LKERVIKE

>member
-1 MTYPIPKPREKS
+1 MTCPIPKPREKS
-13 RWSNLSQGSL
+13 RWFNLSQGSL
-23 PLALARYLPHKRLKV
+23 PLALARYLPHKRLKA

-172 EMPYRIDLFDDE
+172 ETPYRIDLFDDE
-184 IDSIKTFDTD
+184 IDGIKTFDTD

-206 LLSAHEFPTDSEAQ
+206 LLPAHEFPTDSEAQ

-282 DVHAEANRFWSDVK
+282 DVHAEANRFWNDVK

-309 PLLPQHLYLSSDVF
+309 PLLPQHLYLSADVF

-335 DIFGVEHTLPNVAV
+335 DVSGKAHSLPDLAV
-349 NRQADE
+349 NRQSDD

-365 AFKGRILLCAE
+365 AFDGRILLCAE

-427 QSPNQQ
+427 QSSSQQ
-433 QTTSASE
+433 QTVPASE
-440 GEGDAVTDQTEFSA
+440 GEGKAVTD
-454 AATNPLPSPL
+454 
-464 PQEREQSA
+464 
-472 AAVSTESSL
+472 
-481 PPGKSNLHG
+481 
-490 QIQQQPAPSP
+490 
-500 VGEGWGE
+500 
-507 GKAVAAQTEFP
+507 
-518 ASATNPLP
+518 
-526 NPLPQE
+526 
-532 REQSAAVVSD
+532 
-542 SLKAAAVSTES
+542 
-553 SLPPGKSNLHGQI
+553 
-566 QQQPAPSPV
+566 
-575 GEGWGEGKAVAA
+575 

-612 VVSDSL
+612 AVSDGL
-618 KAAAVSTESSLPPGK
+618 KAAAVSTESSLYLVA
-633 SNLHGQIQQQP
+633 SDLHGQTRQQ
-644 APSPVG
+644 S
-650 EGWGEGKAVA
+650 
-660 AQTEFSASATNP
+660 
-672 LPSPLPQEREQS
+672 
-684 AAVVSDSLKAA
+684 
-695 AVSTE
+695 
-700 SSLPPGKSNLHGQ
+700 
-713 IQQQPAPSP
+713 APSP

-788 GIGRYMGLVT
+788 GIGRYTGLVT

-833 GQAHENIAL
+833 GQAHESVAL

-871 YARRA
+871 YAQRA

-884 INELDYQAF
+884 INESDYQAF

-918 AKPMDRLVCGDV
+918 VKPMDRLVCGDV

-985 FNNSKATKAAL
+985 FNNSKATKATL

-1019 FKNLGLVIIDE
+1019 FKNLGLLIIDE

-1261 SGEMI
+1261 SGEMM

-1307 ALLPESYCPDIHE
+1307 ALLPEDYCPDIHE

-1334 QQINAIHEELVD
+1334 QKINAIHEELVD
-1346 RFGLPEQPVKTLIE
+1346 RFGLTEQPVKTLIE
-1360 SHHLRLM
+1360 SHHLRLA

-1372 IDAIDAA
+1372 IDAIDATS
-1379 GEAVTVTFG
+1379 EAVTVTFG
-1388 KNNNVDPT
+1388 KHHCIDPT
-1396 EIILLIQNDK
+1396 GIILLIQTDK

-1414 KLRFTAEMENIEV
+1414 KLRFAAEMENIEV
-1427 RINTVKNVLKT
+1427 RINTVKTVLKT
-1438 LQNRCLPK
+1438 LQGKRLPKGN

>member
-13 RWSNLSQGSL
+13 RWLNLSQGSL
-23 PLALARYLPHKRLKV
+23 PLALARYLPHKQLKV

-133 IGRLKTDLVDAGYN
+133 IGRLKSDLVDAGYN

-184 IDSIKTFDTD
+184 IDSIKTFDTE

-206 LLSAHEFPTDSEAQ
+206 LLPAHEFPTDGEAQ

-262 NELETLFD
+262 NELEALFD

-309 PLLPQHLYLSSDVF
+309 PLLPQHLYLSADVF

-335 DIFGVEHTLPNVAV
+335 DVSGKEHILPDLAV
-349 NRQADE
+349 NRQSDE

-365 AFKGRILLCAE
+365 TFEGRILLCAE

-391 GLKAKPVSDWQG
+391 GLKAKSVSDWQG

-421 FKLGGL
+421 FKL
-427 QSPNQQ
+427 
-433 QTTSASE
+433 E
-440 GEGDAVTDQTEFSA
+440 DQ
-454 AATNPLPSPL
+454 NI
-464 PQEREQSA
+464 
-472 AAVSTESSL
+472 
-481 PPGKSNLHG
+481 G
-490 QIQQQPAPSP
+490 
-500 VGEGWGE
+500 
-507 GKAVAAQTEFP
+507 
-518 ASATNPLP
+518 
-526 NPLPQE
+526 
-532 REQSAAVVSD
+532 
-542 SLKAAAVSTES
+542 
-553 SLPPGKSNLHGQI
+553 
-566 QQQPAPSPV
+566 
-575 GEGWGEGKAVAA
+575 
-587 QTEFSASATNPLP
+587 
-600 SPLPQEREQSAA
+600 
-612 VVSDSL
+612 
-618 KAAAVSTESSLPPGK
+618 
-633 SNLHGQIQQQP
+633 
-644 APSPVG
+644 
-650 EGWGEGKAVA
+650 
-660 AQTEFSASATNP
+660 
-672 LPSPLPQEREQS
+672 
-684 AAVVSDSLKAA
+684 
-695 AVSTE
+695 
-700 SSLPPGKSNLHGQ
+700 
-713 IQQQPAPSP
+713 
-722 VGEGWGEGKAVAAQS
+722 
-737 AIAVITESDLYQ
+737 VITESDLYQ
-749 YVARSRV
+749 YVARSRK
-756 HNRRKKHAAVS
+756 HHRKKHAAVS

-833 GQAHENIAL
+833 GQAHENVAL

-871 YARRA
+871 YAQRA

-918 AKPMDRLVCGDV
+918 AKSMDRLVCGDV

-985 FNNSKATKAAL
+985 FNNSKTTKAAL

-1261 SGEMI
+1261 SGEMM

-1307 ALLPESYCPDIHE
+1307 ALLPENYCPDIHE

-1360 SHHLRLM
+1360 SHHLRLA

-1372 IDAIDAA
+1372 IDAIDATS
-1379 GEAVTVTFG
+1379 EAVTVTFG
-1388 KNNNVDPT
+1388 KHHCIDPT

-1414 KLRFTAEMENIEV
+1414 KLRFSAEMENIEV
-1427 RINTVKNVLKT
+1427 RINTVKTVLKT
-1438 LQNRCLPK
+1438 LQSKRLPKGN

>member
-13 RWSNLSQGSL
+13 RWPNLSQGSL

-206 LLSAHEFPTDSEAQ
+206 LLPAHEFPTDSEAQ

-309 PLLPQHLYLSSDVF
+309 PLLPQHLYLSADVF

-335 DIFGVEHTLPNVAV
+335 DVSGKEHALPDLAV
-349 NRQADE
+349 NRQSDE

-365 AFKGRILLCAE
+365 AFEGRILLCAE

-391 GLKAKPVSDWQG
+391 GLKAKSVSDWQG

-454 AATNPLPSPL
+454 SATNPLPSPL

-472 AAVSTESSL
+472 AAVS
-481 PPGKSNLHG
+481 
-490 QIQQQPAPSP
+490 
-500 VGEGWGE
+500 
-507 GKAVAAQTEFP
+507 
-518 ASATNPLP
+518 
-526 NPLPQE
+526 
-532 REQSAAVVSD
+532 D

-553 SLPPGKSNLHGQI
+553 SLPLG
-566 QQQPAPSPV
+566 
-575 GEGWGEGKAVAA
+575 
-587 QTEFSASATNPLP
+587 T
-600 SPLPQEREQSAA
+600 
-612 VVSDSL
+612 
-618 KAAAVSTESSLPPGK
+618 
-633 SNLHGQIQQQP
+633 
-644 APSPVG
+644 
-650 EGWGEGKAVA
+650 
-660 AQTEFSASATNP
+660 
-672 LPSPLPQEREQS
+672 
-684 AAVVSDSLKAA
+684 
-695 AVSTE
+695 
-700 SSLPPGKSNLHGQ
+700 SNLHGQ

-781 PVVHEEH
+781 PVAHEEH
-788 GIGRYMGLVT
+788 GIGRYMGLIT

-833 GQAHENIAL
+833 GQAHENVAL

-871 YARRA
+871 YAQRA

-996 EGMADG
+996 EGLADG

-1008 GTHKLVQDDIK
+1008 GTHKLVQDNIR
-1019 FKNLGLVIIDE
+1019 FKSLGLVIIDE

>member
-1 MTYPIPKPREKS
+1 MTCPIPKPREKS
-13 RWSNLSQGSL
+13 RWFNLSQGSL
-23 PLALARYLPHKRLKV
+23 PLALARYLPHKRLKA

-172 EMPYRIDLFDDE
+172 ETPYRIDLFDNE

-206 LLSAHEFPTDSEAQ
+206 LLPAHEFPTDSEAQ

-282 DVHAEANRFWSDVK
+282 DVHAEANRFWNDVK

-309 PLLPQHLYLSSDVF
+309 PLLPQHLYLSADVF

-335 DIFGVEHTLPNVAV
+335 DVSGKAHSLPDLAV
-349 NRQADE
+349 NRQSDD

-365 AFKGRILLCAE
+365 AFDGRILLCAE

-427 QSPNQQ
+427 QSSSQQ
-433 QTTSASE
+433 QTVPASE
-440 GEGDAVTDQTEFSA
+440 GEGKAVTD
-454 AATNPLPSPL
+454 
-464 PQEREQSA
+464 
-472 AAVSTESSL
+472 
-481 PPGKSNLHG
+481 
-490 QIQQQPAPSP
+490 
-500 VGEGWGE
+500 
-507 GKAVAAQTEFP
+507 
-518 ASATNPLP
+518 
-526 NPLPQE
+526 
-532 REQSAAVVSD
+532 
-542 SLKAAAVSTES
+542 
-553 SLPPGKSNLHGQI
+553 
-566 QQQPAPSPV
+566 
-575 GEGWGEGKAVAA
+575 

-600 SPLPQEREQSAA
+600 TPSSRQEREQSAA
-612 VVSDSL
+612 AVSDGL
-618 KAAAVSTESSLPPGK
+618 KAAAVSTESSLYLVA
-633 SNLHGQIQQQP
+633 SDLHGQTRQQ
-644 APSPVG
+644 S
-650 EGWGEGKAVA
+650 
-660 AQTEFSASATNP
+660 
-672 LPSPLPQEREQS
+672 
-684 AAVVSDSLKAA
+684 
-695 AVSTE
+695 
-700 SSLPPGKSNLHGQ
+700 
-713 IQQQPAPSP
+713 APSP

-788 GIGRYMGLVT
+788 GIGRYTGLVT

-833 GQAHENIAL
+833 GQAHESVAL

-871 YARRA
+871 YAQRA

-884 INELDYQAF
+884 INESDYQAF

-985 FNNSKATKAAL
+985 FNNSKATKATL

-1019 FKNLGLVIIDE
+1019 FKNLGLLIIDE

-1261 SGEMI
+1261 SGEMM

-1307 ALLPESYCPDIHE
+1307 ALLPEDYCPDIHE

-1334 QQINAIHEELVD
+1334 QKINAIHEELVD
-1346 RFGLPEQPVKTLIE
+1346 RFGLTEQPVKTLIE
-1360 SHHLRLM
+1360 SHHLRLA

-1372 IDAIDAA
+1372 IDAIDATS
-1379 GEAVTVTFG
+1379 EAVTVTFG
-1388 KNNNVDPT
+1388 KHHCIDPT
-1396 EIILLIQNDK
+1396 GIILLIQTDK

-1414 KLRFTAEMENIEV
+1414 KLRFAAEMENIEV
-1427 RINTVKNVLKT
+1427 RINTVKTVLKT
-1438 LQNRCLPK
+1438 LQGKRLPKGN

>member
-13 RWSNLSQGSL
+13 RWLNLSQGSL
-23 PLALARYLPHKRLKV
+23 PLALARYLPHKQLKV

-45 QALRLQTAWRFFRP
+45 QALRLQTAWLFFRP

-184 IDSIKTFDTD
+184 IDSIKTFDTE

-206 LLSAHEFPTDSEAQ
+206 LLPAHEFPTDSEAQ

-309 PLLPQHLYLSSDVF
+309 PLLPQNLYLSADVF

-335 DIFGVEHTLPNVAV
+335 DVSGKEHTLPDLAV
-349 NRQADE
+349 NRQSDE

-365 AFKGRILLCAE
+365 TFEGRILLCAE

-427 QSPNQQ
+427 NSPSQQ
-433 QTTSASE
+433 QPTPASE
-440 GEGDAVTDQTEFSA
+440 GEGKTVTDQTEFSA

-472 AAVSTESSL
+472 AAISDDLKTENSLHSVESSL
-481 PPGKSNLHG
+481 HG
-490 QIQQQPAPSP
+490 QTRQQPAPSP

-507 GKAVAAQTEFP
+507 GKAVADQT
-518 ASATNPLP
+518 
-526 NPLPQE
+526 
-532 REQSAAVVSD
+532 
-542 SLKAAAVSTES
+542 K
-553 SLPPGKSNLHGQI
+553 
-566 QQQPAPSPV
+566 
-575 GEGWGEGKAVAA
+575 
-587 QTEFSASATNPLP
+587 FSAVATNPLP
-600 SPLPQEREQSAA
+600 SSLPQER
-612 VVSDSL
+612 
-618 KAAAVSTESSLPPGK
+618 KRNTAAVSDDLKTENSLHSVESSL
-633 SNLHGQIQQQP
+633 HGQ
-644 APSPVG
+644 
-650 EGWGEGKAVA
+650 
-660 AQTEFSASATNP
+660 T
-672 LPSPLPQEREQS
+672 R
-684 AAVVSDSLKAA
+684 
-695 AVSTE
+695 
-700 SSLPPGKSNLHGQ
+700 
-713 IQQQPAPSP
+713 QQPAPSP

-737 AIAVITESDLYQ
+737 SIAVITESELYQ
-749 YVARSRV
+749 YVARSRA

-833 GQAHENIAL
+833 GQAHENVAL

-871 YARRA
+871 YAQRA

-1360 SHHLRLM
+1360 SHHLRLA

-1372 IDAIDAA
+1372 IDAIDATS
-1379 GEAVTVTFG
+1379 EAVTITFG
-1388 KNNNVDPT
+1388 KHHQIDPT
-1396 EIILLIQNDK
+1396 EIILLIQTDK

-1414 KLRFTAEMENIEV
+1414 KLKFTAQMEDVET
-1427 RINTVKNVLKT
+1427 RIKTVKSVLKT
-1438 LQNRCLPK
+1438 LKERVVAK

>member
-1 MTYPIPKPREKS
+1 MVLVFTYYKLFFVMTYPIPKPREKS
-13 RWSNLSQGSL
+13 RWLNLSQGSL
-23 PLALARYLPHKRLKV
+23 PLALARYLPHKQLKV

-45 QALRLQTAWRFFRP
+45 QALRLQTAWLFFRP

-133 IGRLKTDLVDAGYN
+133 IGRLKSDLVDAGYN

-184 IDSIKTFDTD
+184 IDSIKTFDTE

-206 LLSAHEFPTDSEAQ
+206 LLPAHEFPTDSEAQ

-270 YIGEDALFVSLG
+270 YIGEDALFVALG

-309 PLLPQHLYLSSDVF
+309 PLLPQHLYLSADVF

-335 DIFGVEHTLPNVAV
+335 DVSGKEHTLPDLAV
-349 NRQADE
+349 NRQSDE

-365 AFKGRILLCAE
+365 TFDGRILLCAE

-391 GLKAKPVSDWQG
+391 GLKAKSVSDWQD
-403 FLSAHEP
+403 FLSALEP

-421 FKLGGL
+421 LKL
-427 QSPNQQ
+427 
-433 QTTSASE
+433 E
-440 GEGDAVTDQTEFSA
+440 DQ
-454 AATNPLPSPL
+454 N
-464 PQEREQSA
+464 
-472 AAVSTESSL
+472 
-481 PPGKSNLHG
+481 
-490 QIQQQPAPSP
+490 
-500 VGEGWGE
+500 
-507 GKAVAAQTEFP
+507 
-518 ASATNPLP
+518 
-526 NPLPQE
+526 
-532 REQSAAVVSD
+532 
-542 SLKAAAVSTES
+542 
-553 SLPPGKSNLHGQI
+553 
-566 QQQPAPSPV
+566 
-575 GEGWGEGKAVAA
+575 
-587 QTEFSASATNPLP
+587 
-600 SPLPQEREQSAA
+600 
-612 VVSDSL
+612 
-618 KAAAVSTESSLPPGK
+618 
-633 SNLHGQIQQQP
+633 
-644 APSPVG
+644 
-650 EGWGEGKAVA
+650 
-660 AQTEFSASATNP
+660 
-672 LPSPLPQEREQS
+672 
-684 AAVVSDSLKAA
+684 
-695 AVSTE
+695 
-700 SSLPPGKSNLHGQ
+700 
-713 IQQQPAPSP
+713 
-722 VGEGWGEGKAVAAQS
+722 
-737 AIAVITESDLYQ
+737 IAVITESDLYQ
-749 YVARSRV
+749 YVARSRK
-756 HNRRKKHAAVS
+756 HHRKKHAAVS

-833 GQAHENIAL
+833 GQAHENVAL

-871 YARRA
+871 YAQRA

-1360 SHHLRLM
+1360 SHHLRLA

-1372 IDAIDAA
+1372 IDAIDATS
-1379 GEAVTVTFG
+1379 EAVTVTFG
-1388 KNNNVDPT
+1388 KHHQIDPT
-1396 EIILLIQNDK
+1396 EIILLIQTDK

-1414 KLRFTAEMENIEV
+1414 KLKFTAQMEDVEM
-1427 RINTVKNVLKT
+1427 RIKTVKSVLKT
-1438 LQNRCLPK
+1438 LKERVVAK

>member
-13 RWSNLSQGSL
+13 RWLNLSQGSL
-23 PLALARYLPHKRLKV
+23 PLALARYLPHKQLKV

-184 IDSIKTFDTD
+184 IDSIKTFDTE

-206 LLSAHEFPTDSEAQ
+206 LLPAHEFPTDSEAQ

-282 DVHAEANRFWSDVK
+282 DAHAEANRFWSDVK

-309 PLLPQHLYLSSDVF
+309 PLLPQYLYLSADVF

-335 DIFGVEHTLPNVAV
+335 DVSSKEHTLPNLAV
-349 NRQADE
+349 NRQSDE

-365 AFKGRILLCAE
+365 TFGGRILLCAE

-427 QSPNQQ
+427 QSPSQQ
-433 QTTSASE
+433 QPTPASE
-440 GEGDAVTDQTEFSA
+440 REGKAVTDQTEFSA
-454 AATNPLPSPL
+454 AATTPLPSPL

-472 AAVSTESSL
+472 ATISDDLKTQSSL
-481 PPGKSNLHG
+481 HPVENSLHG
-490 QIQQQPAPSP
+490 Q
-500 VGEGWGE
+500 
-507 GKAVAAQTEFP
+507 T
-518 ASATNPLP
+518 
-526 NPLPQE
+526 
-532 REQSAAVVSD
+532 R
-542 SLKAAAVSTES
+542 
-553 SLPPGKSNLHGQI
+553 
-566 QQQPAPSPV
+566 
-575 GEGWGEGKAVAA
+575 
-587 QTEFSASATNPLP
+587 
-600 SPLPQEREQSAA
+600 
-612 VVSDSL
+612 
-618 KAAAVSTESSLPPGK
+618 
-633 SNLHGQIQQQP
+633 
-644 APSPVG
+644 
-650 EGWGEGKAVA
+650 
-660 AQTEFSASATNP
+660 
-672 LPSPLPQEREQS
+672 
-684 AAVVSDSLKAA
+684 
-695 AVSTE
+695 
-700 SSLPPGKSNLHGQ
+700 
-713 IQQQPAPSP
+713 QQPAPSP

-737 AIAVITESDLYQ
+737 AIAVITESELYQ

-833 GQAHENIAL
+833 GQAHENVAL

-871 YARRA
+871 YAQRA

-1320 RLVLYKRLAVCETV
+1320 RLVLYKRLAVCETM

-1360 SHHLRLM
+1360 SHHLRLA

-1372 IDAIDAA
+1372 IDAIDATS
-1379 GEAVTVTFG
+1379 EAVTITFG
-1388 KNNNVDPT
+1388 KHHQIDPT
-1396 EIILLIQNDK
+1396 EIILLIQTDK

-1414 KLRFTAEMENIEV
+1414 KLKFTAQMEDVEA
-1427 RINTVKNVLKT
+1427 RIKTVKNLLRRLGAGKAT
-1438 LQNRCLPK
+1438 

>member
-13 RWSNLSQGSL
+13 RWLNLSQGSL

-184 IDSIKTFDTD
+184 IDSIKTFDTE

-206 LLSAHEFPTDSEAQ
+206 LLPAHEFPTDSEAQ

-231 DGNPNDAA
+231 DGNPNDAT

-309 PLLPQHLYLSSDVF
+309 PLLPQHLYLSADVF

-335 DIFGVEHTLPNVAV
+335 DVSGKEHILPDLAV
-349 NRQADE
+349 NRQSDE

-365 AFKGRILLCAE
+365 TFEGRILLCAE
-376 SLGRRETML
+376 SLGRRETIL

-421 FKLGGL
+421 F
-427 QSPNQQ
+427 QMP
-433 QTTSASE
+433 SE
-440 GEGDAVTDQTEFSA
+440 
-454 AATNPLPSPL
+454 N
-464 PQEREQSA
+464 
-472 AAVSTESSL
+472 
-481 PPGKSNLHG
+481 
-490 QIQQQPAPSP
+490 
-500 VGEGWGE
+500 
-507 GKAVAAQTEFP
+507 
-518 ASATNPLP
+518 
-526 NPLPQE
+526 
-532 REQSAAVVSD
+532 
-542 SLKAAAVSTES
+542 
-553 SLPPGKSNLHGQI
+553 
-566 QQQPAPSPV
+566 
-575 GEGWGEGKAVAA
+575 
-587 QTEFSASATNPLP
+587 
-600 SPLPQEREQSAA
+600 
-612 VVSDSL
+612 
-618 KAAAVSTESSLPPGK
+618 
-633 SNLHGQIQQQP
+633 
-644 APSPVG
+644 
-650 EGWGEGKAVA
+650 
-660 AQTEFSASATNP
+660 
-672 LPSPLPQEREQS
+672 
-684 AAVVSDSLKAA
+684 
-695 AVSTE
+695 
-700 SSLPPGKSNLHGQ
+700 
-713 IQQQPAPSP
+713 
-722 VGEGWGEGKAVAAQS
+722 
-737 AIAVITESDLYQ
+737 IAVITESELYQ

-871 YARRA
+871 YAQRA

-1360 SHHLRLM
+1360 SHHLRLA

-1372 IDAIDAA
+1372 IDAIDATS
-1379 GEAVTVTFG
+1379 EAVTVTFG

-1396 EIILLIQNDK
+1396 EIILLIQTDK

-1414 KLRFTAEMENIEV
+1414 KLKFTAQMEDVET
-1427 RINTVKNVLKT
+1427 RIKTVKSVLKT
-1438 LQNRCLPK
+1438 LKERVMAK

>member
-13 RWSNLSQGSL
+13 RWPNLSQGSL

-206 LLSAHEFPTDSEAQ
+206 LLPAHEFPTDSEAQ

-309 PLLPQHLYLSSDVF
+309 PLLPQHLYLSADVF

-335 DIFGVEHTLPNVAV
+335 DVSGKEHALPDLAV
-349 NRQADE
+349 NRQSDE

-365 AFKGRILLCAE
+365 AFEGRILLCAE

-391 GLKAKPVSDWQG
+391 GLKAKSVSDWQG

-454 AATNPLPSPL
+454 SATNPLPSPL

-472 AAVSTESSL
+472 AAVSDSLKAAAVSTESSL
-481 PPGKSNLHG
+481 PLGTSNLHG
-490 QIQQQPAPSP
+490 QIRQQPAPSP

-526 NPLPQE
+526 SPLPQE
-532 REQSAAVVSD
+532 REQSAAAVSD
-542 SLKAAAVSTES
+542 DLKTKS
-553 SLPPGKSNLHGQI
+553 SLHPVANNLHGQI
-566 QQQPAPSPV
+566 RQQPTPSPV

-587 QTEFSASATNPLP
+587 QTEFSAA
-600 SPLPQEREQSAA
+600 
-612 VVSDSL
+612 
-618 KAAAVSTESSLPPGK
+618 
-633 SNLHGQIQQQP
+633 
-644 APSPVG
+644 
-650 EGWGEGKAVA
+650 
-660 AQTEFSASATNP
+660 ATNP

-749 YVARSRV
+749 YVARSRI

-871 YARRA
+871 YAQRA

-971 RFADFPVKVASLSR
+971 RFADFPVKVAGLSR

-1002 TVDIVI
+1002 TVDIII

-1360 SHHLRLM
+1360 SHHLRLA

-1379 GEAVTVTFG
+1379 GESVTVTFG
-1388 KNNNVDPT
+1388 KNHNVDPT

>member
-13 RWSNLSQGSL
+13 RWLNLSQGSL
-23 PLALARYLPHKRLKV
+23 PLALARYLPHKQLKV

-45 QALRLQTAWRFFRP
+45 QALRLQTAWLFFRP

-133 IGRLKTDLVDAGYN
+133 IGRLKSDLVDAGYN

-184 IDSIKTFDTD
+184 IDSIKTFDTE

-206 LLSAHEFPTDSEAQ
+206 LLPAHEFPTDSEAQ

-282 DVHAEANRFWSDVK
+282 DSHAEANRFWSDVK

-309 PLLPQHLYLSSDVF
+309 PLLPQHLYLSADVF

-335 DIFGVEHTLPNVAV
+335 DVSGKEHILPDLAV
-349 NRQADE
+349 NRQSDE

-365 AFKGRILLCAE
+365 TFEGRILLCAE

-421 FKLGGL
+421 FKLGES
-427 QSPNQQ
+427 QSP
-433 QTTSASE
+433 S
-440 GEGDAVTDQTEFSA
+440 
-454 AATNPLPSPL
+454 
-464 PQEREQSA
+464 
-472 AAVSTESSL
+472 
-481 PPGKSNLHG
+481 
-490 QIQQQPAPSP
+490 QQQPTPAS
-500 VGEGWGE
+500 EGE
-507 GKAVAAQTEFP
+507 GKAVA
-518 ASATNPLP
+518 
-526 NPLPQE
+526 
-532 REQSAAVVSD
+532 D
-542 SLKAAAVSTES
+542 
-553 SLPPGKSNLHGQI
+553 
-566 QQQPAPSPV
+566 
-575 GEGWGEGKAVAA
+575 
-587 QTEFSASATNPLP
+587 QTEFSLAVT
-600 SPLPQEREQSAA
+600 SPLPQEKEQN
-612 VVSDSL
+612 
-618 KAAAVSTESSLPPGK
+618 AAAFSDDLKTESSLHPIEN
-633 SNLHGQIQQQP
+633 SLHGQI
-644 APSPVG
+644 
-650 EGWGEGKAVA
+650 
-660 AQTEFSASATNP
+660 
-672 LPSPLPQEREQS
+672 R
-684 AAVVSDSLKAA
+684 
-695 AVSTE
+695 
-700 SSLPPGKSNLHGQ
+700 
-713 IQQQPAPSP
+713 QQPAPSP

-737 AIAVITESDLYQ
+737 AIAVITESELYQ

-833 GQAHENIAL
+833 GQAHENVTL

-871 YARRA
+871 YAQRA

-1360 SHHLRLM
+1360 SHHIRLA

-1372 IDAIDAA
+1372 IDAIDTTS
-1379 GEAVTVTFG
+1379 EALTVTFG

-1438 LQNRCLPK
+1438 LKERVMVK

>member
-1 MTYPIPKPREKS
+1 MTYTIPKPREKS
-13 RWSNLSQGSL
+13 RWLNLSQGSL

-108 AMQKLPPVPFLAG
+108 AMQKLPPVPFLVG

-206 LLSAHEFPTDSEAQ
+206 LLPAHEFPTDSEAQ

-309 PLLPQHLYLSSDVF
+309 PLLPQHLYLSADVF

-335 DIFGVEHTLPNVAV
+335 DVSGKEHILPDLAV
-349 NRQADE
+349 NRQSDE

-365 AFKGRILLCAE
+365 TFDGRILLCAE

-427 QSPNQQ
+427 RAPDQRQP
-433 QTTSASE
+433 TPASE
-440 GEGDAVTDQTEFSA
+440 GEGKTVADQTKFPA

-464 PQEREQSA
+464 PQEREQNA
-472 AAVSTESSL
+472 AAISDDLKTKSSL
-481 PPGKSNLHG
+481 LPIESTLYG
-490 QIQQQPAPSP
+490 QIRQQPAPSP
-500 VGEGWGE
+500 VEEGWGE
-507 GKAVAAQTEFP
+507 GKAVAVQTEF
-518 ASATNPLP
+518 SAAVTSPI
-526 NPLPQE
+526 PQE
-532 REQSAAVVSD
+532 REQSAAAVSD
-542 SLKAAAVSTES
+542 DLKTES
-553 SLPPGKSNLHGQI
+553 SLHPVANDLHGQ
-566 QQQPAPSPV
+566 
-575 GEGWGEGKAVAA
+575 
-587 QTEFSASATNPLP
+587 T
-600 SPLPQEREQSAA
+600 R
-612 VVSDSL
+612 
-618 KAAAVSTESSLPPGK
+618 
-633 SNLHGQIQQQP
+633 
-644 APSPVG
+644 
-650 EGWGEGKAVA
+650 
-660 AQTEFSASATNP
+660 
-672 LPSPLPQEREQS
+672 
-684 AAVVSDSLKAA
+684 
-695 AVSTE
+695 
-700 SSLPPGKSNLHGQ
+700 
-713 IQQQPAPSP
+713 QQPAPSP

-756 HNRRKKHAAVS
+756 HNRRKKHASVS

-833 GQAHENIAL
+833 GQAHENVTL

-871 YARRA
+871 YAQRA

-1124 MRERLETLLP
+1124 MRKRLETLLP

-1261 SGEMI
+1261 SGEMM

-1360 SHHLRLM
+1360 SHHLRLA

-1372 IDAIDAA
+1372 IDAIDATS
-1379 GEAVTVTFG
+1379 EAVTITFG
-1388 KNNNVDPT
+1388 KHHQIDPT
-1396 EIILLIQNDK
+1396 EIILLIQTDK

-1414 KLRFTAEMENIEV
+1414 KLKFTAQMEDVET
-1427 RINTVKNVLKT
+1427 RIKTVKSVLKT
-1438 LQNRCLPK
+1438 LKERVIAN

>member
-13 RWSNLSQGSL
+13 RWLNLSQGSL

-206 LLSAHEFPTDSEAQ
+206 LLPAHEFPTDGEAQ

-270 YIGEDALFVSLG
+270 YIGEDALFVALG

-309 PLLPQHLYLSSDVF
+309 PLLPQHLYLSADVF

-335 DIFGVEHTLPNVAV
+335 DVSGKEHTLPDLAV
-349 NRQADE
+349 NRQSDE

-365 AFKGRILLCAE
+365 TFEGRILLCAE

-421 FKLGGL
+421 FKLGGPH
-427 QSPNQQ
+427 SPSQQ
-433 QTTSASE
+433 QPTPASKRE
-440 GEGDAVTDQTEFSA
+440 GKAVTDQTEFSA

-464 PQEREQSA
+464 PQEREQNAA
-472 AAVSTESSL
+472 AAVSDDLKTESSL
-481 PPGKSNLHG
+481 PPVESTLHG
-490 QIQQQPAPSP
+490 P
-500 VGEGWGE
+500 
-507 GKAVAAQTEFP
+507 
-518 ASATNPLP
+518 
-526 NPLPQE
+526 
-532 REQSAAVVSD
+532 
-542 SLKAAAVSTES
+542 
-553 SLPPGKSNLHGQI
+553 
-566 QQQPAPSPV
+566 
-575 GEGWGEGKAVAA
+575 
-587 QTEFSASATNPLP
+587 
-600 SPLPQEREQSAA
+600 
-612 VVSDSL
+612 
-618 KAAAVSTESSLPPGK
+618 
-633 SNLHGQIQQQP
+633 
-644 APSPVG
+644 
-650 EGWGEGKAVA
+650 
-660 AQTEFSASATNP
+660 
-672 LPSPLPQEREQS
+672 
-684 AAVVSDSLKAA
+684 
-695 AVSTE
+695 
-700 SSLPPGKSNLHGQ
+700 

-737 AIAVITESDLYQ
+737 AIAVITESELYQ

-833 GQAHENIAL
+833 GQAHENVAL

-871 YARRA
+871 YAQRA

-1225 KRLDAIA
+1225 KRLDAIV

-1360 SHHLRLM
+1360 SHHLRLA

-1372 IDAIDAA
+1372 IDAIDATS
-1379 GEAVTVTFG
+1379 EAVTITFG
-1388 KNNNVDPT
+1388 KHHKIDPT
-1396 EIILLIQNDK
+1396 EIILLIQTDK

-1414 KLRFTAEMENIEV
+1414 KLKFTAQMEDVEM
-1427 RINTVKNVLKT
+1427 RIKTVKSVLKT
-1438 LQNRCLPK
+1438 LKERVLKE

>member
-13 RWSNLSQGSL
+13 RWLNLSQGSL
-23 PLALARYLPHKRLKV
+23 PLALARYLPHKQLKV

-133 IGRLKTDLVDAGYN
+133 IGRLKSDLVDAGYN

-184 IDSIKTFDTD
+184 IDSIKTFDTE

-206 LLSAHEFPTDSEAQ
+206 LLPAHEFPTDSEAQ

-282 DVHAEANRFWSDVK
+282 DVHTEANRFWSDVK

-309 PLLPQHLYLSSDVF
+309 PLLPQHLYLSADVF

-335 DIFGVEHTLPNVAV
+335 DVSGKEHTLPDLAV
-349 NRQADE
+349 NRQSDE

-365 AFKGRILLCAE
+365 AFDGRILLCAE

-472 AAVSTESSL
+472 AAVSDGLKTESSL
-481 PPGKSNLHG
+481 YSIANNLHG
-490 QIQQQPAPSP
+490 QIRQQPTPSP
-500 VGEGWGE
+500 VGEDWGE
-507 GKAVAAQTEFP
+507 SKTVAAQTEFP
-518 ASATNPLP
+518 
-526 NPLPQE
+526 
-532 REQSAAVVSD
+532 
-542 SLKAAAVSTES
+542 
-553 SLPPGKSNLHGQI
+553 
-566 QQQPAPSPV
+566 
-575 GEGWGEGKAVAA
+575 
-587 QTEFSASATNPLP
+587 ASATNPLP

-612 VVSDSL
+612 AVSDDL
-618 KAAAVSTESSLPPGK
+618 KTKSSLYPIEN
-633 SNLHGQIQQQP
+633 SLHGQIRQQP

-660 AQTEFSASATNP
+660 
-672 LPSPLPQEREQS
+672 
-684 AAVVSDSLKAA
+684 D
-695 AVSTE
+695 
-700 SSLPPGKSNLHGQ
+700 
-713 IQQQPAPSP
+713 
-722 VGEGWGEGKAVAAQS
+722 QS

-798 MDLGG
+798 IDLGG

-930 GFGKTEVALRAAFV
+930 GFGKTEVALRSAFV

-1285 KGRQPD
+1285 KGHQPD

-1372 IDAIDAA
+1372 INAIDAA

-1388 KNNNVDPT
+1388 KNNNIDPT

>member
-13 RWSNLSQGSL
+13 RWLNLSQGSL
-23 PLALARYLPHKRLKV
+23 PLALARYLPHRRLKV

-133 IGRLKTDLVDAGYN
+133 IGRLKSDLVDAGYN

-184 IDSIKTFDTD
+184 IDSIKTFDTE

-206 LLSAHEFPTDSEAQ
+206 LLPAHEFPTDNEAQ

-309 PLLPQHLYLSSDVF
+309 PLLPQYLYLSADVF

-335 DIFGVEHTLPNVAV
+335 DVSGKEYTLPDLAV

-365 AFKGRILLCAE
+365 AFDGRILLCAE

-427 QSPNQQ
+427 QSPSQQ
-433 QTTSASE
+433 QAAPASE
-440 GEGDAVTDQTEFSA
+440 GEGDAITD
-454 AATNPLPSPL
+454 
-464 PQEREQSA
+464 
-472 AAVSTESSL
+472 
-481 PPGKSNLHG
+481 
-490 QIQQQPAPSP
+490 
-500 VGEGWGE
+500 
-507 GKAVAAQTEFP
+507 
-518 ASATNPLP
+518 
-526 NPLPQE
+526 
-532 REQSAAVVSD
+532 
-542 SLKAAAVSTES
+542 
-553 SLPPGKSNLHGQI
+553 
-566 QQQPAPSPV
+566 
-575 GEGWGEGKAVAA
+575 

-612 VVSDSL
+612 AVSDDL
-618 KAAAVSTESSLPPGK
+618 KAKSSLHLVA
-633 SNLHGQIQQQP
+633 SNLHGQIRQQPTPSPVGEGWGEGKAAADQTEFFLAVTSPLPQEREQSAAAVSDGLKTESSLYSIANNLHGQIRQQP

-660 AQTEFSASATNP
+660 
-672 LPSPLPQEREQS
+672 
-684 AAVVSDSLKAA
+684 D
-695 AVSTE
+695 
-700 SSLPPGKSNLHGQ
+700 
-713 IQQQPAPSP
+713 
-722 VGEGWGEGKAVAAQS
+722 QS

-788 GIGRYMGLVT
+788 GIGRYMGLIT

-833 GQAHENIAL
+833 GQAHENVAL

-971 RFADFPVKVASLSR
+971 RFADFPVKVAGLSR

-1008 GTHKLVQDDIK
+1008 GTHKLVQDDIR

>member
-1 MTYPIPKPREKS
+1 MTCPIPKPREKS
-13 RWSNLSQGSL
+13 RWFNLSQGSL
-23 PLALARYLPHKRLKV
+23 PLALARYLPHKRLKA

-172 EMPYRIDLFDDE
+172 ETPYRIDLFDDE
-184 IDSIKTFDTD
+184 IDGIKTFDTD

-206 LLSAHEFPTDSEAQ
+206 LLPAHEFPTDSEAQ

-282 DVHAEANRFWSDVK
+282 DVHAEANRFWNDVK

-309 PLLPQHLYLSSDVF
+309 PLLPQHLYLSADVF

-335 DIFGVEHTLPNVAV
+335 DVSGKAHSLPDLAV
-349 NRQADE
+349 NRQSDD

-365 AFKGRILLCAE
+365 AFDGRILLCAE

-427 QSPNQQ
+427 QSSSQQ
-433 QTTSASE
+433 QTVPASE
-440 GEGDAVTDQTEFSA
+440 GEGKAVTD
-454 AATNPLPSPL
+454 
-464 PQEREQSA
+464 
-472 AAVSTESSL
+472 
-481 PPGKSNLHG
+481 
-490 QIQQQPAPSP
+490 
-500 VGEGWGE
+500 
-507 GKAVAAQTEFP
+507 
-518 ASATNPLP
+518 
-526 NPLPQE
+526 
-532 REQSAAVVSD
+532 
-542 SLKAAAVSTES
+542 
-553 SLPPGKSNLHGQI
+553 
-566 QQQPAPSPV
+566 
-575 GEGWGEGKAVAA
+575 

-612 VVSDSL
+612 AVSDGL
-618 KAAAVSTESSLPPGK
+618 KAAAVSTESSLYLVA
-633 SNLHGQIQQQP
+633 SDLHGQTRQQ
-644 APSPVG
+644 S
-650 EGWGEGKAVA
+650 
-660 AQTEFSASATNP
+660 
-672 LPSPLPQEREQS
+672 
-684 AAVVSDSLKAA
+684 
-695 AVSTE
+695 
-700 SSLPPGKSNLHGQ
+700 
-713 IQQQPAPSP
+713 APSP

-788 GIGRYMGLVT
+788 GIGRYTGLVT

-833 GQAHENIAL
+833 GQAHESVAL

-871 YARRA
+871 YAQRA

-884 INELDYQAF
+884 INESDYQAF

-985 FNNSKATKAAL
+985 FNNSKATKATL

-1019 FKNLGLVIIDE
+1019 FKNLGLLIIDE

-1051 LTMTA
+1051 LTMTS

-1261 SGEMI
+1261 SGEMM

-1307 ALLPESYCPDIHE
+1307 ALLPEDYCPDIHE

-1334 QQINAIHEELVD
+1334 QKINAIHEELVD
-1346 RFGLPEQPVKTLIE
+1346 RFGLTEQPVKTLIE
-1360 SHHLRLM
+1360 SHHLRLA

-1372 IDAIDAA
+1372 IDAIDATS
-1379 GEAVTVTFG
+1379 EAVTVTFG
-1388 KNNNVDPT
+1388 KHHCIDPT
-1396 EIILLIQNDK
+1396 GIILLIQTDK

-1414 KLRFTAEMENIEV
+1414 KLRFAAEMENIEV
-1427 RINTVKNVLKT
+1427 RINTVKTVLKT
-1438 LQNRCLPK
+1438 LQGKRLPKGN

>member
-1 MTYPIPKPREKS
+1 MTCPIPKPREKS
-13 RWSNLSQGSL
+13 RWFNLSQGSL
-23 PLALARYLPHKRLKV
+23 PLALARYLPHKRLKA

-172 EMPYRIDLFDDE
+172 ETPYRIDLFDDE

-206 LLSAHEFPTDSEAQ
+206 LLPAHEFPTDSEAQ

-282 DVHAEANRFWSDVK
+282 DVHAEANRFWNDVK

-309 PLLPQHLYLSSDVF
+309 PLLPQHLYLSADVF

-335 DIFGVEHTLPNVAV
+335 DVSGKAHSLPDLAV
-349 NRQADE
+349 NRQSDE

-365 AFKGRILLCAE
+365 AFDGRILLCAE

-427 QSPNQQ
+427 QSSSQQ
-433 QTTSASE
+433 QTVPASE
-440 GEGDAVTDQTEFSA
+440 GEGKAVTD
-454 AATNPLPSPL
+454 
-464 PQEREQSA
+464 
-472 AAVSTESSL
+472 
-481 PPGKSNLHG
+481 
-490 QIQQQPAPSP
+490 
-500 VGEGWGE
+500 
-507 GKAVAAQTEFP
+507 
-518 ASATNPLP
+518 
-526 NPLPQE
+526 
-532 REQSAAVVSD
+532 
-542 SLKAAAVSTES
+542 
-553 SLPPGKSNLHGQI
+553 
-566 QQQPAPSPV
+566 
-575 GEGWGEGKAVAA
+575 

-612 VVSDSL
+612 AVSDGL
-618 KAAAVSTESSLPPGK
+618 KAAAVSTESSLYLVA
-633 SNLHGQIQQQP
+633 SDLHGQTRQQ
-644 APSPVG
+644 S
-650 EGWGEGKAVA
+650 
-660 AQTEFSASATNP
+660 
-672 LPSPLPQEREQS
+672 
-684 AAVVSDSLKAA
+684 
-695 AVSTE
+695 
-700 SSLPPGKSNLHGQ
+700 
-713 IQQQPAPSP
+713 APSP

-788 GIGRYMGLVT
+788 GIGRYTGLVT

-833 GQAHENIAL
+833 GQAHESVAL

-871 YARRA
+871 YAQRA

-884 INELDYQAF
+884 INESDYQAF

-985 FNNSKATKAAL
+985 FNNSKATKATL

-1019 FKNLGLVIIDE
+1019 FKNLGLLIIDE

-1109 GQVFFLHNEVDTIEN
+1109 GQVFFLQNEVDTIEN

-1261 SGEMI
+1261 SGEMM

-1307 ALLPESYCPDIHE
+1307 ALLPEDYCPDIHE

-1334 QQINAIHEELVD
+1334 QKINAIHEELVD
-1346 RFGLPEQPVKTLIE
+1346 RFGLTEQPVKTLIE
-1360 SHHLRLM
+1360 SHHLRLA

-1372 IDAIDAA
+1372 IDAIDATS
-1379 GEAVTVTFG
+1379 EAVTVTFG
-1388 KNNNVDPT
+1388 KHHCIDPT
-1396 EIILLIQNDK
+1396 GIILLIQTDK

-1414 KLRFTAEMENIEV
+1414 KLRFAAEMENIEV
-1427 RINTVKNVLKT
+1427 RINTVKTVLKT
-1438 LQNRCLPK
+1438 LQGKRLPKGN

>member
-13 RWSNLSQGSL
+13 RWLNLSQGSL

-133 IGRLKTDLVDAGYN
+133 IGRLKSDLVDAGYN

-184 IDSIKTFDTD
+184 IDSIKTFDTE

-206 LLSAHEFPTDSEAQ
+206 LLPAHEFPTDSEAQ

-309 PLLPQHLYLSSDVF
+309 PLLPQHLYLSADVF

-335 DIFGVEHTLPNVAV
+335 DVSGKEHTLPDLAV
-349 NRQADE
+349 NRQSDE

-365 AFKGRILLCAE
+365 TFDGRILLCAE

-433 QTTSASE
+433 QTAPAPERESR
-440 GEGDAVTDQTEFSA
+440 GESKAAADQTEFSSA
-454 AATNPLPSPL
+454 STNPLPSPL
-464 PQEREQSA
+464 PQERVQSA
-472 AAVSTESSL
+472 AAVSDGLETESSL
-481 PPGKSNLHG
+481 YPIANNLHG
-490 QIQQQPAPSP
+490 QIRQQP
-500 VGEGWGE
+500 
-507 GKAVAAQTEFP
+507 T
-518 ASATNPLP
+518 
-526 NPLPQE
+526 
-532 REQSAAVVSD
+532 
-542 SLKAAAVSTES
+542 
-553 SLPPGKSNLHGQI
+553 
-566 QQQPAPSPV
+566 PSPV

-587 QTEFSASATNPLP
+587 QTEFSAAATNPLP

-644 APSPVG
+644 APC
-650 EGWGEGKAVA
+650 
-660 AQTEFSASATNP
+660 
-672 LPSPLPQEREQS
+672 
-684 AAVVSDSLKAA
+684 
-695 AVSTE
+695 
-700 SSLPPGKSNLHGQ
+700 
-713 IQQQPAPSP
+713 P

-749 YVARSRV
+749 YVARSRI

-833 GQAHENIAL
+833 GQAHENVAL

-884 INELDYQAF
+884 INESDYQAF

>member
-1 MTYPIPKPREKS
+1 MTCPIPKPREKS
-13 RWSNLSQGSL
+13 RWFNLSQGSL
-23 PLALARYLPHKRLKV
+23 PLALARYLPHKRLKA

-172 EMPYRIDLFDDE
+172 ETPYRIDLFDDE
-184 IDSIKTFDTD
+184 IDGIKTFDTD
-194 TQRTISPVSEIR
+194 TQRTIPPVSEIR
-206 LLSAHEFPTDSEAQ
+206 LLPAHEFPTDSEAQ

-282 DVHAEANRFWSDVK
+282 DVHAEANRFWNDVK

-309 PLLPQHLYLSSDVF
+309 PLLPQHLYLSADVF

-335 DIFGVEHTLPNVAV
+335 DVSGKAHSLPDLAV
-349 NRQADE
+349 NRQSDD

-365 AFKGRILLCAE
+365 AFDGRILLCAE

-427 QSPNQQ
+427 QSSSQQ
-433 QTTSASE
+433 QTVPASE
-440 GEGDAVTDQTEFSA
+440 GEGKAVTD
-454 AATNPLPSPL
+454 
-464 PQEREQSA
+464 
-472 AAVSTESSL
+472 
-481 PPGKSNLHG
+481 
-490 QIQQQPAPSP
+490 
-500 VGEGWGE
+500 
-507 GKAVAAQTEFP
+507 
-518 ASATNPLP
+518 
-526 NPLPQE
+526 
-532 REQSAAVVSD
+532 
-542 SLKAAAVSTES
+542 
-553 SLPPGKSNLHGQI
+553 
-566 QQQPAPSPV
+566 
-575 GEGWGEGKAVAA
+575 

-612 VVSDSL
+612 AVSDGL
-618 KAAAVSTESSLPPGK
+618 KAAAVSTESSLYLVA
-633 SNLHGQIQQQP
+633 SDLHGQTRQQ
-644 APSPVG
+644 S
-650 EGWGEGKAVA
+650 
-660 AQTEFSASATNP
+660 
-672 LPSPLPQEREQS
+672 
-684 AAVVSDSLKAA
+684 
-695 AVSTE
+695 
-700 SSLPPGKSNLHGQ
+700 
-713 IQQQPAPSP
+713 APSP

-788 GIGRYMGLVT
+788 GIGRYTGLVT

-833 GQAHENIAL
+833 GQAHESVAL

-871 YARRA
+871 YAQRA

-884 INELDYQAF
+884 INESDYQAF

-985 FNNSKATKAAL
+985 FNNSKATKATL

-1019 FKNLGLVIIDE
+1019 FKNLGLLIIDE

-1261 SGEMI
+1261 SGEMM

-1307 ALLPESYCPDIHE
+1307 ALLPEDYCPDIHE

-1360 SHHLRLM
+1360 SHHLRLA

-1372 IDAIDAA
+1372 IDAIDATS
-1379 GEAVTVTFG
+1379 EAVTVTFG
-1388 KNNNVDPT
+1388 KHHCIDPT
-1396 EIILLIQNDK
+1396 GIILLIQTDK

-1414 KLRFTAEMENIEV
+1414 KLRFAAEMENIEV
-1427 RINTVKNVLKT
+1427 RINTVKTVLKT
-1438 LQNRCLPK
+1438 LQGKRLPKGN

>member
-1 MTYPIPKPREKS
+1 MNLPLPKPAQKS
-13 RWSNLSQGSL
+13 RWPKLSAGSL
-23 PLALARYLPHKRLKV
+23 PYFLASALPEKPLKL
-38 VLTQDAE
+38 VLTPDAE
-45 QALRLQTAWRFFRP
+45 TALRLQTAWQFFRP
-59 HDTAVFLPDWETLP
+59 QDNALFLPDWETLP

-88 SALWQIKSGAA
+88 SVLWQLKNGAA
-99 DVLFVPVAT
+99 DVLFAPVST
-108 AMQKLPPVPFLAG
+108 AMQRLAPPSFLMG

-133 IGRLKTDLVDAGYN
+133 LDRLRENLVEAGYAA
-147 HVSHVVAAGEFAV
+147 VSNVVATGEFAV

-167 FPMGS
+167 FPMGADF
-172 EMPYRIDLFDDE
+172 PYRIDLFDNE
-184 IDSIKTFDTD
+184 IDSIKTFDPD
-194 TQRTISPVSEIR
+194 TQRTLAPVSEIR
-206 LLSAHEFPTDSEAQ
+206 LLPAHEFPTDADAQ
-220 KIFRS
+220 KIFRN
-225 RFREEV
+225 RFREEIPS
-231 DGNPNDAA
+231 NPNEATVYQA
-239 VYKAVSNG
+239 VGKG
-247 HFGAGVEYYLPLFFE
+247 QFGAGVEYYLPLFFE
-262 NELETLFD
+262 DGCASLFD
-270 YIGEDALFVSLG
+270 YIGENALTVCVG
-282 DVHAEANRFWSDVK
+282 DVHAEAVRFEGEIK
-296 SRYAMAQGDETYP
+296 SRHALAQGDPSYP
-309 PLLPQHLYLSSDVF
+309 PLHPQHLYLTADRFSGS
-323 AGRLK
+323 LK
-328 NYGQVLP
+328 AYPQIWPDLSAASPHALP
-335 DIFGVEHTLPNVAV
+335 DVAV
-349 NRQADE
+349 NRQSE
-355 PLQALKDFQT
+355 QPLAALQDFQA
-365 AFKGRILLCAE
+365 AFGGRILLCAE
-376 SLGRRETML
+376 SAGRRETML
-385 GFLQQN
+385 GFFAQH
-391 GLKAKPVSDWQG
+391 GLKPKPVAGWQA
-403 FLSAHEP
+403 FLDDSAP
-410 LMITVAPLAYG
+410 LCITVTPLAEG
-421 FKLGGL
+421 FKLGRQPEKAADGFSGSL
-427 QSPNQQ
+427 NADERQPENTIRYANGSQIMLGDQVRVGNREGRIVLVFGQGSSAYRLDETLAYTPRHGVLAEFAVSGDSRPLRVHYESESQAAELVLLNRAERLPENAASEFLLRRNSLCSFSGSPN
-433 QTTSASE
+433 A
-440 GEGDAVTDQTEFSA
+440 
-454 AATNPLPSPL
+454 
-464 PQEREQSA
+464 
-472 AAVSTESSL
+472 ESSL
-481 PPGKSNLHG
+481 HL
-490 QIQQQPAPSP
+490 
-500 VGEGWGE
+500 
-507 GKAVAAQTEFP
+507 
-518 ASATNPLP
+518 
-526 NPLPQE
+526 
-532 REQSAAVVSD
+532 AVV
-542 SLKAAAVSTES
+542 TES
-553 SLPPGKSNLHGQI
+553 
-566 QQQPAPSPV
+566 
-575 GEGWGEGKAVAA
+575 E
-587 QTEFSASATNPLP
+587 
-600 SPLPQEREQSAA
+600 
-612 VVSDSL
+612 
-618 KAAAVSTESSLPPGK
+618 
-633 SNLHGQIQQQP
+633 
-644 APSPVG
+644 
-650 EGWGEGKAVA
+650 
-660 AQTEFSASATNP
+660 
-672 LPSPLPQEREQS
+672 
-684 AAVVSDSLKAA
+684 
-695 AVSTE
+695 
-700 SSLPPGKSNLHGQ
+700 
-713 IQQQPAPSP
+713 
-722 VGEGWGEGKAVAAQS
+722 
-737 AIAVITESDLYQ
+737 LYQ

-756 HNRRKKHAAVS
+756 HSRRKKHAAVS
-767 DGLLRDLAEINIGD
+767 DGSLRDLAEISIGD

-788 GIGRYMGLVT
+788 GIGRYRGLVL
-798 MDLGG
+798 MG
-803 ETNEM
+803 EDEM
-808 MLLEYAGEA
+808 LQLEYAGEA
-817 QLYVPVSQL
+817 QLYIPVSQL

-833 GQAHENIAL
+833 GQAHENVAL

-871 YARRA
+871 YAQRA

-1261 SGEMI
+1261 SGEMM

-1360 SHHLRLM
+1360 SHHLRLA

-1372 IDAIDAA
+1372 IDAIDATS
-1379 GEAVTVTFG
+1379 EAVTITFG
-1388 KNNNVDPT
+1388 KHHQIDPT
-1396 EIILLIQNDK
+1396 EIILLIQTDK

-1414 KLRFTAEMENIEV
+1414 KLRFTAQMEDVET
-1427 RINTVKNVLKT
+1427 RINTVKNVLRRLKAGVVA
-1438 LQNRCLPK
+1438 KDKAI

>member
-13 RWSNLSQGSL
+13 RWLNLSQGSL

-206 LLSAHEFPTDSEAQ
+206 LLPAHEFPTDSEAQ

-270 YIGEDALFVSLG
+270 YISEDALFVSLG

-309 PLLPQHLYLSSDVF
+309 PLLPQHLYLSADVF

-335 DIFGVEHTLPNVAV
+335 DVSGKEHTLPDLAV
-349 NRQADE
+349 NRQSDE

-365 AFKGRILLCAE
+365 TFEGRILLCAE

-421 FKLGGL
+421 FKLGGP

-433 QTTSASE
+433 QPTSASE
-440 GEGDAVTDQTEFSA
+440 REGWGEGKTVAAQTESFT

-464 PQEREQSA
+464 PQEREQNA
-472 AAVSTESSL
+472 AAVSDDLKTESSL
-481 PPGKSNLHG
+481 HPVENSLHG
-490 QIQQQPAPSP
+490 QI
-500 VGEGWGE
+500 
-507 GKAVAAQTEFP
+507 
-518 ASATNPLP
+518 
-526 NPLPQE
+526 
-532 REQSAAVVSD
+532 R
-542 SLKAAAVSTES
+542 
-553 SLPPGKSNLHGQI
+553 
-566 QQQPAPSPV
+566 QQPAPSPV

-587 QTEFSASATNPLP
+587 QTEFSAAATNPLP
-600 SPLPQEREQSAA
+600 QKRVQS
-612 VVSDSL
+612 
-618 KAAAVSTESSLPPGK
+618 AAAVSDDLKTESSLH
-633 SNLHGQIQQQP
+633 SVESSLHGQ
-644 APSPVG
+644 
-650 EGWGEGKAVA
+650 
-660 AQTEFSASATNP
+660 T
-672 LPSPLPQEREQS
+672 R
-684 AAVVSDSLKAA
+684 
-695 AVSTE
+695 
-700 SSLPPGKSNLHGQ
+700 
-713 IQQQPAPSP
+713 QQPAPSP

-737 AIAVITESDLYQ
+737 AIAVITESELYQ

-833 GQAHENIAL
+833 GQAHENVAL

-871 YARRA
+871 YAQRA

-985 FNNSKATKAAL
+985 FNNSKATKATL

-1225 KRLDAIA
+1225 KRLDAIV

-1346 RFGLPEQPVKTLIE
+1346 RFGLPEQPAKTLIE
-1360 SHHLRLM
+1360 SHHLRLA

-1372 IDAIDAA
+1372 IDAIDATS
-1379 GEAVTVTFG
+1379 EAVTITFG
-1388 KNNNVDPT
+1388 KHHQIDPT
-1396 EIILLIQNDK
+1396 EIILLIQSDRN
-1406 KYRLAGAD
+1406 YRLAGAD
-1414 KLRFTAEMENIEV
+1414 KLKFTAQMEDVET
-1427 RINTVKNVLKT
+1427 RIKTVKSVLKT
-1438 LQNRCLPK
+1438 LKERVIKE

>member
-1 MTYPIPKPREKS
+1 MTCPIPKPREKS
-13 RWSNLSQGSL
+13 RWFNLSQGSL
-23 PLALARYLPHKRLKV
+23 PLALARYLPHKRLKA

-172 EMPYRIDLFDDE
+172 ETPYRIDLFDDE
-184 IDSIKTFDTD
+184 IDGIKTFDTD

-206 LLSAHEFPTDSEAQ
+206 LLPAHEFPTDSEAQ

-282 DVHAEANRFWSDVK
+282 DVHAEANRFWNDVK

-309 PLLPQHLYLSSDVF
+309 PLLPQHLYLSADVF

-335 DIFGVEHTLPNVAV
+335 DVSGKAHSLPDLAV
-349 NRQADE
+349 NRQSDD

-365 AFKGRILLCAE
+365 AFDGRILLCAE

-427 QSPNQQ
+427 QSSSQQ
-433 QTTSASE
+433 QTVPASE
-440 GEGDAVTDQTEFSA
+440 GEGKAVTD
-454 AATNPLPSPL
+454 
-464 PQEREQSA
+464 
-472 AAVSTESSL
+472 
-481 PPGKSNLHG
+481 
-490 QIQQQPAPSP
+490 
-500 VGEGWGE
+500 
-507 GKAVAAQTEFP
+507 
-518 ASATNPLP
+518 
-526 NPLPQE
+526 
-532 REQSAAVVSD
+532 
-542 SLKAAAVSTES
+542 
-553 SLPPGKSNLHGQI
+553 
-566 QQQPAPSPV
+566 
-575 GEGWGEGKAVAA
+575 

-612 VVSDSL
+612 AVSDGL
-618 KAAAVSTESSLPPGK
+618 KAAAVSTESSLYLVA
-633 SNLHGQIQQQP
+633 SDLHGQTRQQ
-644 APSPVG
+644 S
-650 EGWGEGKAVA
+650 
-660 AQTEFSASATNP
+660 
-672 LPSPLPQEREQS
+672 
-684 AAVVSDSLKAA
+684 
-695 AVSTE
+695 
-700 SSLPPGKSNLHGQ
+700 
-713 IQQQPAPSP
+713 APSP

-788 GIGRYMGLVT
+788 GIGRYTGLVT

-833 GQAHENIAL
+833 GQAHESVAL

-871 YARRA
+871 YSQRA

-884 INELDYQAF
+884 INESDYQAF

-985 FNNSKATKAAL
+985 FNNSKATKATL

-1019 FKNLGLVIIDE
+1019 FKNLGLLIIDE

-1261 SGEMI
+1261 SGEMM

-1307 ALLPESYCPDIHE
+1307 ALLPEDYCPDIHE

-1334 QQINAIHEELVD
+1334 QKINAIHEELVD
-1346 RFGLPEQPVKTLIE
+1346 RFGLTEQPVKTLIE
-1360 SHHLRLM
+1360 SHHLRLA

-1372 IDAIDAA
+1372 IDAIDATS
-1379 GEAVTVTFG
+1379 EAVTVTFG
-1388 KNNNVDPT
+1388 KHHCIDPT
-1396 EIILLIQNDK
+1396 GIILLIQTDK

-1414 KLRFTAEMENIEV
+1414 KLRFAAEMENIEV
-1427 RINTVKNVLKT
+1427 RINTVKTVLKT
-1438 LQNRCLPK
+1438 LQGKRLPKGN

>member
-13 RWSNLSQGSL
+13 RWFNLSQGSL

-133 IGRLKTDLVDAGYN
+133 IGRLKSDLVDAGYN

-184 IDSIKTFDTD
+184 IDSIKTFDTE

-206 LLSAHEFPTDSEAQ
+206 LLPAHEFPTDSEAQ

-309 PLLPQHLYLSSDVF
+309 PLLPQHLYLSADVF

-335 DIFGVEHTLPNVAV
+335 DVSGKEHTLPDLAV
-349 NRQADE
+349 NRQSDE

-365 AFKGRILLCAE
+365 AFEGRILLCAE

-410 LMITVAPLAYG
+410 LMIAVAPLAYG

-433 QTTSASE
+433 QAAPASE
-440 GEGDAVTDQTEFSA
+440 
-454 AATNPLPSPL
+454 
-464 PQEREQSA
+464 RE
-472 AAVSTESSL
+472 
-481 PPGKSNLHG
+481 N
-490 QIQQQPAPSP
+490 
-500 VGEGWGE
+500 WGE
-507 GKAVAAQTEFP
+507 SKAVA
-518 ASATNPLP
+518 
-526 NPLPQE
+526 
-532 REQSAAVVSD
+532 D
-542 SLKAAAVSTES
+542 
-553 SLPPGKSNLHGQI
+553 
-566 QQQPAPSPV
+566 
-575 GEGWGEGKAVAA
+575 
-587 QTEFSASATNPLP
+587 
-600 SPLPQEREQSAA
+600 
-612 VVSDSL
+612 
-618 KAAAVSTESSLPPGK
+618 
-633 SNLHGQIQQQP
+633 
-644 APSPVG
+644 
-650 EGWGEGKAVA
+650 
-660 AQTEFSASATNP
+660 
-672 LPSPLPQEREQS
+672 
-684 AAVVSDSLKAA
+684 
-695 AVSTE
+695 
-700 SSLPPGKSNLHGQ
+700 
-713 IQQQPAPSP
+713 
-722 VGEGWGEGKAVAAQS
+722 QS

-749 YVARSRV
+749 YVARSRA

-833 GQAHENIAL
+833 GQAHENVAL

-871 YARRA
+871 YARRD

-971 RFADFPVKVASLSR
+971 RFADFPVKVAGLSR

-1176 IPNANTIIINRA
+1176 IHNANTIIINRA

-1261 SGEMI
+1261 SGEMM

-1360 SHHLRLM
+1360 SHHLRLA

-1388 KNNNVDPT
+1388 KHHCIDPT
-1396 EIILLIQNDK
+1396 EIILLIQTDK
-1406 KYRLAGAD
+1406 KYRPAGAD
-1414 KLRFTAEMENIEV
+1414 KLRFAAEMENIEV
-1427 RINTVKNVLKT
+1427 RINTVKTVLKT
-1438 LQNRCLPK
+1438 LQSKRLPKGN

>member
-1 MTYPIPKPREKS
+1 MTCPIPKPREKS
-13 RWSNLSQGSL
+13 RWFNLSQGSL
-23 PLALARYLPHKRLKV
+23 PLALARYLPHKRLKA

-172 EMPYRIDLFDDE
+172 ETPYRIDLFDDE

-206 LLSAHEFPTDSEAQ
+206 LLPAHEFPTDSEAQ

-225 RFREEV
+225 RFRKEV

-282 DVHAEANRFWSDVK
+282 DVHAEANRFWNDVK

-309 PLLPQHLYLSSDVF
+309 PLLPQHLYLSADVF

-335 DIFGVEHTLPNVAV
+335 DVSGKAHSLPDLAV
-349 NRQADE
+349 NRQSDE

-365 AFKGRILLCAE
+365 AFDGRILLCAE

-427 QSPNQQ
+427 QSSSQQ
-433 QTTSASE
+433 QTVPASE
-440 GEGDAVTDQTEFSA
+440 GEGKAVTD
-454 AATNPLPSPL
+454 
-464 PQEREQSA
+464 
-472 AAVSTESSL
+472 
-481 PPGKSNLHG
+481 
-490 QIQQQPAPSP
+490 
-500 VGEGWGE
+500 
-507 GKAVAAQTEFP
+507 
-518 ASATNPLP
+518 
-526 NPLPQE
+526 
-532 REQSAAVVSD
+532 
-542 SLKAAAVSTES
+542 
-553 SLPPGKSNLHGQI
+553 
-566 QQQPAPSPV
+566 
-575 GEGWGEGKAVAA
+575 

-612 VVSDSL
+612 AVSDGL
-618 KAAAVSTESSLPPGK
+618 KAAAVSTESSLYLVA
-633 SNLHGQIQQQP
+633 SDLHGQTRQQ
-644 APSPVG
+644 S
-650 EGWGEGKAVA
+650 
-660 AQTEFSASATNP
+660 
-672 LPSPLPQEREQS
+672 
-684 AAVVSDSLKAA
+684 
-695 AVSTE
+695 
-700 SSLPPGKSNLHGQ
+700 
-713 IQQQPAPSP
+713 APSP

-788 GIGRYMGLVT
+788 GIGRYTGLVT

-833 GQAHENIAL
+833 GQAHESVAL

-871 YARRA
+871 YAQRA

-884 INELDYQAF
+884 INESDYQAF

-985 FNNSKATKAAL
+985 FNNSKATKATL

-1019 FKNLGLVIIDE
+1019 FKNLGLLIIDE

-1261 SGEMI
+1261 SGEMM

-1307 ALLPESYCPDIHE
+1307 ALLPEDYCPDIHE

-1334 QQINAIHEELVD
+1334 QKINAIHEELVD
-1346 RFGLPEQPVKTLIE
+1346 RFGLTEQPVKTLIE
-1360 SHHLRLM
+1360 SHHLRLA

-1372 IDAIDAA
+1372 IDAIDATS
-1379 GEAVTVTFG
+1379 EAVTVTFG
-1388 KNNNVDPT
+1388 KHHCIDPT
-1396 EIILLIQNDK
+1396 GIILLIQTDK

-1414 KLRFTAEMENIEV
+1414 KLRFAAEMENIEV
-1427 RINTVKNVLKT
+1427 RINTVKTVLKT
-1438 LQNRCLPK
+1438 LQGKRLPKGN

>member
-13 RWSNLSQGSL
+13 RWLNLSQGSL

-88 SALWQIKSGAA
+88 SALWQIKSGTA

-133 IGRLKTDLVDAGYN
+133 IGRLKSDLVDAGYN

-206 LLSAHEFPTDSEAQ
+206 LLPAHEFPTDSEAQ

-309 PLLPQHLYLSSDVF
+309 PLLPQHLYLSADVF

-335 DIFGVEHTLPNVAV
+335 DVSGKEHTLPDLAV
-349 NRQADE
+349 NRQSDE

-365 AFKGRILLCAE
+365 TFKGRILLCAE

-421 FKLGGL
+421 FKLGGP

-433 QTTSASE
+433 QPTSASE
-440 GEGDAVTDQTEFSA
+440 REGWGEGKTVAAQTESST

-464 PQEREQSA
+464 PQEREQNA
-472 AAVSTESSL
+472 AAVSDDLKTESSL
-481 PPGKSNLHG
+481 HPIENSLHG
-490 QIQQQPAPSP
+490 QI
-500 VGEGWGE
+500 
-507 GKAVAAQTEFP
+507 
-518 ASATNPLP
+518 
-526 NPLPQE
+526 
-532 REQSAAVVSD
+532 R
-542 SLKAAAVSTES
+542 
-553 SLPPGKSNLHGQI
+553 
-566 QQQPAPSPV
+566 
-575 GEGWGEGKAVAA
+575 
-587 QTEFSASATNPLP
+587 
-600 SPLPQEREQSAA
+600 
-612 VVSDSL
+612 
-618 KAAAVSTESSLPPGK
+618 
-633 SNLHGQIQQQP
+633 
-644 APSPVG
+644 
-650 EGWGEGKAVA
+650 
-660 AQTEFSASATNP
+660 
-672 LPSPLPQEREQS
+672 
-684 AAVVSDSLKAA
+684 
-695 AVSTE
+695 
-700 SSLPPGKSNLHGQ
+700 
-713 IQQQPAPSP
+713 QQPAPSP

-737 AIAVITESDLYQ
+737 AIAVITESELYQ

-817 QLYVPVSQL
+817 QLYVPVSQM

-833 GQAHENIAL
+833 GQAHENVAL

-871 YARRA
+871 YAQRA

-1019 FKNLGLVIIDE
+1019 FNNLGLVIIDE

-1360 SHHLRLM
+1360 SHHLRLA

-1372 IDAIDAA
+1372 IDAIDATS
-1379 GEAVTVTFG
+1379 EAVTVTFG
-1388 KNNNVDPT
+1388 KHHQIDPT
-1396 EIILLIQNDK
+1396 EIILLIQTDK

-1414 KLRFTAEMENIEV
+1414 KLKFTAQMEDVEM
-1427 RINTVKNVLKT
+1427 RIKTVKSVVKT
-1438 LQNRCLPK
+1438 LKERVIAK